1 MIQLNLFINK
11 NIVNFILLLY
21 KLMRCFMRKR
31 LLIVFSV
38 LLFLLCLSV
47 VSATDENT
55 NSSIVAQD
63 YDGNE
68 FYVDLG
74 GDDSNSG
81 QLNSP
86 FNSINKA
93 VEVSKSNDNVV
104 IHLGEGTFEGNGNV
118 MISINKAHLSQ
129 GGSITIVGAG
139 ADKTII
145 KGSSAY
151 YAFNIYADSVV
162 TLRDLSIVD
171 CKSVEGG
178 AICNSGT
185 LLVDNCIFRNNFA
198 FNTGG
203 AISSIENGDCKIYN
217 SVFINNS
224 VICNDEYENANGGAV
239 YSLKSDLLVDSC
251 RFVGNFAKGNCLNA
265 ISGGAIYVGA
275 YLNNVPSVKN
285 SNFINNYVVSTSFRT
300 NWQYAKGGS
309 IYMIN
314 CNLFNDSFINSSV
327 TGNNGVGGSY
337 YSEPKYLNSISN
349 ILRINSSVNGVL
361 ESNIYPADY
370 DGKYSNEVVVYVSVN
385 GNDENGNGSFNNP
398 YATIANAI
406 AKSVGNVYNLKVYL
420 LDGVYS
426 GAGNTNISLPSSMNI
441 QIAGIGSK
449 VIIDGSGSNWFAA
462 NERSISGF
470 KYALSNLTLINFK
483 AKSIGYKKENN
494 IGVISNYADLTI
506 DNCIFKNIIGSSI
519 SNYDLANLK
528 VISSSF
534 VDSKHLGFYGGVL
547 FNYDAN
553 ARFYKCIVNNYSST
567 DIFYSTAVNT
577 ENVYLEFF
585 NSTFKNLKS
594 FDSRCKF
601 LGASNTNVTMSYVN
615 YADNDCNFAVAYDK
629 SFMKIDNS
637 VFKNSNWLSGSV
649 NGMIWNVCN
658 SSFININSLTFSSIN
673 GYKSNFNGCL
683 FDGGNV
689 EFRGNIIT
697 VGNSSFYNNKVIIV
711 NNDNQKGNLDFN
723 YNYWIDETPKNMM
736 DTTANV
742 KLNYWIVKHLSAE
755 NLFNDSYKVVI
766 SYKLFDG
773 SNYKNYDVR
782 YVPIKP
788 VRFILITSK
797 GTNSLDSGT
806 LINDIFEF
814 INTANNDRNVVVSF
828 TDNTKLNIT
837 LYNQHK
843 VDTNIDLSQ
852 KTAKIGDIVEINV
865 NIKDNKTGLAVDS
878 GIVEIYLNNKLI
890 SSNNVTGV
898 AISKSITVDESKS
911 FYNISVIYKGNNKY
925 SNSSNSIILRIS
937 SLPLET
943 LIISKDLTK
952 YYKNGTHF
960 DIILK
965 DVLGNVLVNKE
976 VKITINGVTYKKITD
991 TNGKARLSINLLPG
1005 VYNITTSF
1013 EDDGNYVKSLN
1024 TNKIVVLSKI
1034 ITKFVDN
1041 NKFIVKLVNDD
1052 GTPKTNAS
1060 LAIIANGVQ
1069 YNRITN
1075 SSGEARLNVRLN
1087 PSNYIFTVTD
1097 GLEVVSSPVHVLSTI
1112 RTSDIS
1118 MFYKDGTRFAAKLYD
1133 ANGKIVSNKE
1143 VAITVNG
1150 VTYNKLT
1157 DSKGVAYLNINLNP
1171 GVYSIST
1178 SYEGKTVYNTI
1189 LISAMPVTI
1198 VSSSIHIQQGTFYK
1212 VKFSDALSNPIIG
1225 QKVGIFVNGVMYY
1238 RETDDLGF
1246 ASLKINLNPGH
1257 YMITSGLLSNI

>member
-1 MIQLNLFINK
+1 
-11 NIVNFILLLY
+11 
-21 KLMRCFMRKR
+21 MRKKF
-31 LLIVFSV
+31 LTVFFI

-93 VEVSKSNDNVV
+93 VEVSNPRDNVV

-337 YSEPKYLNSISN
+337 YSEPKYLNNISN

-385 GNDENGNGSFNNP
+385 GNDEKGNGSFNNP

-406 AKSVGNVYNLKVYL
+406 AKSAGNVYNLKVYL
-420 LDGVYS
+420 LDGIYS

-441 QIAGIGSK
+441 QIAAIGSK

-470 KYALSNLTLINFK
+470 KYVLSNLNLINFK
-483 AKSIGYKKENN
+483 AKSTGYKKENN

-506 DNCIFKNIIGSSI
+506 DNCIFKNIAGSSI

-528 VISSSF
+528 VINSSF

-553 ARFYKCIVNNYSST
+553 ARFYNCIVNNYSST

-601 LGASNTNVTMSYVN
+601 LGASNTNVTMSHIN
-615 YADNDCNFAVAYDK
+615 YIDNDCNFAVAYDK
-629 SFMKIDNS
+629 SSVKIDNS

-649 NGMIWNVCN
+649 NGMIWDVYN
-658 SSFININSLTFSSIN
+658 SSFININSLTFNSIN
-673 GYKSNFNGCL
+673 DYKSNFNGCL

-689 EFRGNIIT
+689 EFRGNTIT
-697 VGNSSFYNNKVIIV
+697 VGNSSFYNNRITIQSD
-711 NNDNQKGNLDFN
+711 NNNGDLDFN
-723 YNYWIDETPKNMM
+723 YNYWNNNNPKNMI
-736 DTTANV
+736 DTTANI
-742 KLNYWIVKHLSAE
+742 KLNYLIVKHLSAE

-788 VRFILITSK
+788 VRFTLITSK
-797 GTNSLDSGT
+797 GSNSLNSGT

-814 INTANNDRNVVVSF
+814 INTANDDRNVVVSF

-865 NIKDNKTGLAVDS
+865 NIKDNKTGLAVDF

-890 SSNNVTGV
+890 SSNNVTGL

-925 SNSSNSIILRIS
+925 ANSSNSAILRIS
-937 SLPLET
+937 SIPLET
-943 LIISKDLTK
+943 VIISKDLTK
-952 YYKNGTHF
+952 YYKNGSQF
-960 DIILK
+960 DVVLK
-965 DVLGNVLVNKE
+965 DVLGNVLVGKI
-976 VKITINGVTYKKITD
+976 VKITINGVTYNKITND
-991 TNGKARLSINLLPG
+991 KGEARLSINLFPG
-1005 VYNITTSF
+1005 VYNITVLF
-1013 EDDGNYVKSLN
+1013 EDDDNYVKSLN

-1075 SSGEARLNVRLN
+1075 GSGEARLNVRLN
-1087 PSNYIFTVTD
+1087 PNNYIFAVTD
-1097 GLEVVSSPVHVLSTI
+1097 GQEVVSSSVNVLSTI
-1112 RTSDIS
+1112 ETSDIS
-1118 MFYKDGTRFAAKLYD
+1118 MFYKDGTKYSVKLCD
-1133 ANGKIVSNKE
+1133 LDGNIMPNKN
-1143 VAITVNG
+1143 VAITING
-1150 VTYNKLT
+1150 VTYNKVT
-1157 DSKGVAYLNINLNP
+1157 DSNGVAYLNINLNP
-1171 GVYSIST
+1171 GTYSVWATYGDKTVCNTVSISPMVV
-1178 SYEGKTVYNTI
+1178 S
-1189 LISAMPVTI
+1189 M
-1198 VSSSIHIQQGTFYK
+1198 VSSSVNIQQGTFYK
-1212 VKFSDALSNPIIG
+1212 VKFSDALSNPIVG
-1225 QKVGIFVNGVMYY
+1225 QEVGILINGIMYH
-1238 RETDDLGF
+1238 RVTDELGV
-1246 ASLKINLNPGH
+1246 ASIKINLNPGH
-1257 YMITSGLLSNI
+1257 YMITSGLLSNAYEAKTINNVITVSGDYL

>member
-1 MIQLNLFINK
+1 
-11 NIVNFILLLY
+11 
-21 KLMRCFMRKR
+21 MRKKF
-31 LLIVFSV
+31 LTVFFI

-93 VEVSKSNDNVV
+93 VEVSNPRDNVV

-198 FNTGG
+198 FNAGG

-224 VICNDEYENANGGAV
+224 VTCNDEYGNANGGAV

-285 SNFINNYVVSTSFRT
+285 SNFINNYVVSTNFGT

-406 AKSVGNVYNLKVYL
+406 AKSAGNVYNLKVYL
-420 LDGVYS
+420 LDGIYS

-470 KYALSNLTLINFK
+470 KYVLSNLTLINFK
-483 AKSIGYKKENN
+483 AKSTGYKKENN

-506 DNCIFKNIIGSSI
+506 DNCIFKNIAGSSI

-553 ARFYKCIVNNYSST
+553 ARFYNCIVNNYSST

-601 LGASNTNVTMSYVN
+601 LGASNTNVTMSHIN
-615 YADNDCNFAVAYDK
+615 YIDNDCNFAVAYDK
-629 SFMKIDNS
+629 SFVKIDNS

-649 NGMIWNVCN
+649 NGMIWNVYN

-673 GYKSNFNGCL
+673 DYKSNFNGCL

-689 EFRGNIIT
+689 EFRGNTIT

-723 YNYWIDETPKNMM
+723 YNYWNNNNPKNMI

-782 YVPIKP
+782 YVPVKP
-788 VRFILITSK
+788 VRFTLITSK

-814 INTANNDRNVVVSF
+814 INTANDDRNVVVSF

-865 NIKDNKTGLAVDS
+865 NIKDNKTGLAVDF

-890 SSNNVTGV
+890 SSNNVTGL

-925 SNSSNSIILRIS
+925 ADSSNSAILRIS
-937 SLPLET
+937 SIPLET
-943 LIISKDLTK
+943 VIISKDLTK
-952 YYKNGTHF
+952 YYKNGSQF
-960 DIILK
+960 DVVLK
-965 DVLGNVLVNKE
+965 DVLGNVLVGKI
-976 VKITINGVTYKKITD
+976 VKITINGVTYNKITND
-991 TNGKARLSINLLPG
+991 KGEARLSINLFPG
-1005 VYNITTSF
+1005 VYNITVLF
-1013 EDDGNYVKSLN
+1013 EDDDNYVKSLN

-1075 SSGEARLNVRLN
+1075 GSGEARLNVRLN
-1087 PSNYIFTVTD
+1087 PNNYIFAVTD
-1097 GLEVVSSPVHVLSTI
+1097 GQEVVSSSVNVLSTI
-1112 RTSDIS
+1112 ETSDIS
-1118 MFYKDGTRFAAKLYD
+1118 MFYKDGTKYSVKLCD
-1133 ANGKIVSNKE
+1133 LDGNIMPNKN
-1143 VAITVNG
+1143 VAITING
-1150 VTYNKLT
+1150 VTYNKVT
-1157 DSKGVAYLNINLNP
+1157 DSNGVAYLNINLNP
-1171 GVYSIST
+1171 GTYSVWATYGDKTVCNTVSISPMVV
-1178 SYEGKTVYNTI
+1178 S
-1189 LISAMPVTI
+1189 M
-1198 VSSSIHIQQGTFYK
+1198 VSSSVNIQQGTFYK
-1212 VKFSDALSNPIIG
+1212 VKFSDALSNPIVG
-1225 QKVGIFVNGVMYY
+1225 QEVGILINGIMYH
-1238 RETDDLGF
+1238 RVTDELGV
-1246 ASLKINLNPGH
+1246 ASIKINLNPGS
-1257 YMITSGLLSNI
+1257 YMVMSGLLSNAYEAKTINNVITVSGDYL

>member
-1 MIQLNLFINK
+1 
-11 NIVNFILLLY
+11 
-21 KLMRCFMRKR
+21 MRKR

-93 VEVSKSNDNVV
+93 VEVSNPRDNVV

-224 VICNDEYENANGGAV
+224 VTCNDEYENANGGAV

-285 SNFINNYVVSTSFRT
+285 SNFINNYVVSTNFRT
-300 NWQYAKGGS
+300 NWEYAKGGS

-406 AKSVGNVYNLKVYL
+406 AKSAGNVYNLKVYL
-420 LDGVYS
+420 LDGIYS

-441 QIAGIGSK
+441 QIAAIGSK

-528 VISSSF
+528 VINSSF

-553 ARFYKCIVNNYSST
+553 ARFYNCIVNNYSST

-673 GYKSNFNGCL
+673 DYKSNFNGCL

-689 EFRGNIIT
+689 EFRGNTIT

-723 YNYWIDETPKNMM
+723 YNYWIDETPKNMI

-782 YVPIKP
+782 YVPVKP
-788 VRFILITSK
+788 VRFTLITSK

-814 INTANNDRNVVVSF
+814 INTANDDRNVVVSF

-865 NIKDNKTGLAVDS
+865 NIKDNKTGLAVDF

-925 SNSSNSIILRIS
+925 ADSSNSVILRIS
-937 SLPLET
+937 SIPLET
-943 LIISKDLTK
+943 VIISKDLTK

-976 VKITINGVTYKKITD
+976 VKITINGVTYNKITND
-991 TNGKARLSINLLPG
+991 KGEARLSINLFPG
-1005 VYNITTSF
+1005 VYNITVLF
-1013 EDDGNYVKSLN
+1013 EDDDNYVKSLN

-1075 SSGEARLNVRLN
+1075 GSGEARLNVRLN
-1087 PSNYIFTVTD
+1087 PNNYIFAVTD
-1097 GLEVVSSPVHVLSTI
+1097 GQEVVSSSVNVLSTI
-1112 RTSDIS
+1112 ETSDIS
-1118 MFYKDGTRFAAKLYD
+1118 MFYKDGTKYSVKLCD
-1133 ANGKIVSNKE
+1133 LDGNIMPNKN
-1143 VAITVNG
+1143 VAITING
-1150 VTYNKLT
+1150 VTYNKVT
-1157 DSKGVAYLNINLNP
+1157 DSNGVAYLNINLNP
-1171 GVYSIST
+1171 GTYSVWATYGDKTVCNTVSISPMVV
-1178 SYEGKTVYNTI
+1178 S
-1189 LISAMPVTI
+1189 M
-1198 VSSSIHIQQGTFYK
+1198 VSSSVNIQQGTFYK
-1212 VKFSDALSNPIIG
+1212 VKFSDALSNPIVG
-1225 QKVGIFVNGVMYY
+1225 QEVGILINGIMYH
-1238 RETDDLGF
+1238 RVTDELGV
-1246 ASLKINLNPGH
+1246 ASIKINLNPGS
-1257 YMITSGLLSNI
+1257 YMVMSGLLSNAYEAKTINNVITVSGDYL

>member
-1 MIQLNLFINK
+1 MMKKFLTVFFI
-11 NIVNFILLLY
+11 
-21 KLMRCFMRKR
+21 
-31 LLIVFSV
+31 

-93 VEVSKSNDNVV
+93 VEVSNPRDNVV

-198 FNTGG
+198 FNAGG

-224 VICNDEYENANGGAV
+224 VTCNDESGNANGGAV

-285 SNFINNYVVSTSFRT
+285 SNFINNYVVSTNFRT

-406 AKSVGNVYNLKVYL
+406 AKSAGNVYNLKVYL
-420 LDGVYS
+420 LDGIYS

-483 AKSIGYKKENN
+483 AKSTGYKKENN

-506 DNCIFKNIIGSSI
+506 DNCIFKNIAGSSI

-534 VDSKHLGFYGGVL
+534 VDSKHSWFYGGVL

-553 ARFYKCIVNNYSST
+553 AKFYNCIVNNYSST

-601 LGASNTNVTMSYVN
+601 LGASNTNVTMSHIN
-615 YADNDCNFAVAYDK
+615 YIDNDCNFAVAYDK
-629 SFMKIDNS
+629 SSVKIDNS

-649 NGMIWNVCN
+649 NGMIWNVYN

-673 GYKSNFNGCL
+673 DYKSNFNGCL

-689 EFRGNIIT
+689 EFRGNTIT

-723 YNYWIDETPKNMM
+723 YNYWIDETPKNMI

-782 YVPIKP
+782 YVPVKP
-788 VRFILITSK
+788 VRFTLITSK

-814 INTANNDRNVVVSF
+814 INTANDDRNVVVSF

-865 NIKDNKTGLAVDS
+865 NIKDNKTGLAVDF

-890 SSNNVTGV
+890 SSNNVTGL

-925 SNSSNSIILRIS
+925 ADSSNSAILRIS
-937 SLPLET
+937 SIPLET
-943 LIISKDLTK
+943 VIISKDLTK
-952 YYKNGTHF
+952 YYKNGSQF
-960 DIILK
+960 DVVLK
-965 DVLGNVLVNKE
+965 DVLGNVLVGKI
-976 VKITINGVTYKKITD
+976 VKITINGVTYNKITND
-991 TNGKARLSINLLPG
+991 KGEARLSINLFPG
-1005 VYNITTSF
+1005 VYNITVLF
-1013 EDDGNYVKSLN
+1013 EDDDNYVKSLN

-1075 SSGEARLNVRLN
+1075 GSGEARLNVRLN
-1087 PSNYIFTVTD
+1087 PNNYIFAVTD
-1097 GLEVVSSPVHVLSTI
+1097 GQEVVSSSVNVLSTI
-1112 RTSDIS
+1112 ETSDIS
-1118 MFYKDGTRFAAKLYD
+1118 MFYKDGTKYSVKLCD
-1133 ANGKIVSNKE
+1133 LDGNIMPNKN
-1143 VAITVNG
+1143 VAITING
-1150 VTYNKLT
+1150 VTYNKVT
-1157 DSKGVAYLNINLNP
+1157 DSNGVAYLNINLNP
-1171 GVYSIST
+1171 GTYSVWATYGDKTVCNTVSISPMVV
-1178 SYEGKTVYNTI
+1178 S
-1189 LISAMPVTI
+1189 M
-1198 VSSSIHIQQGTFYK
+1198 VSSSVNIQQGTFYK
-1212 VKFSDALSNPIIG
+1212 VKFSDALSNPIVG
-1225 QKVGIFVNGVMYY
+1225 QEVGILINGIMYH
-1238 RETDDLGF
+1238 RVTDELGV
-1246 ASLKINLNPGH
+1246 ASIKINLNPGS
-1257 YMITSGLLSNI
+1257 YMVMSGLLSNAYEAKTINNVITVSGDYL

>member
-1 MIQLNLFINK
+1 
-11 NIVNFILLLY
+11 
-21 KLMRCFMRKR
+21 MRKKF
-31 LLIVFSV
+31 LTVFFI

-55 NSSIVAQD
+55 NSSIVVQD

-93 VEVSKSNDNVV
+93 VEVSDPRDNVV
-104 IHLGEGTFEGNGNV
+104 IYLGEGTFEGNGNV

-185 LLVDNCIFRNNFA
+185 LLVDKCIFRNNFA
-198 FNTGG
+198 FNAGG

-224 VICNDEYENANGGAV
+224 VTCNDEYGNANGGAV

-300 NWQYAKGGS
+300 NWEYAKGGS

-406 AKSVGNVYNLKVYL
+406 AKSAGNVYNLKVYL

-470 KYALSNLTLINFK
+470 KYVLSNLNLINFK
-483 AKSIGYKKENN
+483 AKSTGYKKENN

-506 DNCIFKNIIGSSI
+506 DNCIFKNIAGSSI

-553 ARFYKCIVNNYSST
+553 ARFYNCIVNNYSST

-629 SFMKIDNS
+629 SSVKIDNS

-649 NGMIWNVCN
+649 NGMIWDVCN

-673 GYKSNFNGCL
+673 DYKSNFNGCL

-689 EFRGNIIT
+689 EFRGNTIT
-697 VGNSSFYNNKVIIV
+697 VGNSSFYNNRITIQSD
-711 NNDNQKGNLDFN
+711 NNNGDLDFD
-723 YNYWIDETPKNMM
+723 YNYWNNNNPKNMI

-782 YVPIKP
+782 YVPVKP

-797 GTNSLDSGT
+797 GSNSLDSGT

-814 INTANNDRNVVVSF
+814 INTANDDRNVVVSF

-865 NIKDNKTGLAVDS
+865 NIKDNKTGLAVDF

-890 SSNNVTGV
+890 SSNNVTGL

-925 SNSSNSIILRIS
+925 ADSSNSAILRIS
-937 SLPLET
+937 SIPLET
-943 LIISKDLTK
+943 VIISKDLTK
-952 YYKNGTHF
+952 YYKNGSQF
-960 DIILK
+960 DVVLK
-965 DVLGNVLVNKE
+965 DVLGNVLVGKI
-976 VKITINGVTYKKITD
+976 VKITINGVTYNKITND
-991 TNGKARLSINLLPG
+991 KGEARLSINLFPG
-1005 VYNITTSF
+1005 VYNITVLF
-1013 EDDGNYVKSLN
+1013 EDDDNYVKSLN

-1075 SSGEARLNVRLN
+1075 GSGEARLNVRLN
-1087 PSNYIFTVTD
+1087 PNNYIFAVTD
-1097 GLEVVSSPVHVLSTI
+1097 GQEVVSSSVNVLSTI
-1112 RTSDIS
+1112 ETSDIS
-1118 MFYKDGTRFAAKLYD
+1118 MFYKDGTKYSVKLCD
-1133 ANGKIVSNKE
+1133 LDGNIMPNKN
-1143 VAITVNG
+1143 VAITING
-1150 VTYNKLT
+1150 VTYNKVT
-1157 DSKGVAYLNINLNP
+1157 DSNGVAYLNINLNP
-1171 GVYSIST
+1171 GTYSVWATYGDKTVCNTVSISPMVV
-1178 SYEGKTVYNTI
+1178 S
-1189 LISAMPVTI
+1189 M
-1198 VSSSIHIQQGTFYK
+1198 VSSSVNIQQGTFYK
-1212 VKFSDALSNPIIG
+1212 VKFSDALSNPIVG
-1225 QKVGIFVNGVMYY
+1225 QEVGILINGIMYH
-1238 RETDDLGF
+1238 RVTDELGV
-1246 ASLKINLNPGH
+1246 ASIKINLNPGS
-1257 YMITSGLLSNI
+1257 YMVMSGLLSNAYEAKTINNVITVSGDYL

>member
-1 MIQLNLFINK
+1 
-11 NIVNFILLLY
+11 
-21 KLMRCFMRKR
+21 MRKKF
-31 LLIVFSV
+31 LTVFFI

-93 VEVSKSNDNVV
+93 VEVSNPRDNVV

-224 VICNDEYENANGGAV
+224 VTCNDEYENANGGAV

-300 NWQYAKGGS
+300 NWEYAKGGS

-406 AKSVGNVYNLKVYL
+406 AKSAGNVYNLKVYL
-420 LDGVYS
+420 LDGIYS

-441 QIAGIGSK
+441 QIAAIGSK

-462 NERSISGF
+462 NERSISEF
-470 KYALSNLTLINFK
+470 KYVLSNLTLINFK
-483 AKSIGYKKENN
+483 AKSTGYKKENN

-506 DNCIFKNIIGSSI
+506 DNCIFKNIAGSSI

-553 ARFYKCIVNNYSST
+553 ARFYNCIVNNYSST

-601 LGASNTNVTMSYVN
+601 LGASNTNVTMSHIN
-615 YADNDCNFAVAYDK
+615 YIDNDCNFAVAYDK
-629 SFMKIDNS
+629 SSVKIDNS

-649 NGMIWNVCN
+649 NGMIWNVYN

-673 GYKSNFNGCL
+673 DYKSNFNGCL

-689 EFRGNIIT
+689 EFRGNTIT

-723 YNYWIDETPKNMM
+723 YNYWNNNNPKNMI

-782 YVPIKP
+782 YVPVKP

-797 GTNSLDSGT
+797 GSNSLDSGT

-814 INTANNDRNVVVSF
+814 INTANDDRNVVVSF

-865 NIKDNKTGLAVDS
+865 NIKDNKTGLAVDF

-890 SSNNVTGV
+890 SSNNVTGL

-925 SNSSNSIILRIS
+925 ADSSNSAILRIS
-937 SLPLET
+937 SIPLET
-943 LIISKDLTK
+943 VIISKDLTK
-952 YYKNGTHF
+952 YYKNGSQF
-960 DIILK
+960 DVVLK
-965 DVLGNVLVNKE
+965 DVLGNVLVGKI
-976 VKITINGVTYKKITD
+976 VKITINGVTYNKITND
-991 TNGKARLSINLLPG
+991 KGEARLSINLFPG
-1005 VYNITTSF
+1005 VYNITVLF
-1013 EDDGNYVKSLN
+1013 EDDDNYVKSLN

-1075 SSGEARLNVRLN
+1075 GSGEARLNVRLN
-1087 PSNYIFTVTD
+1087 PNNYIFAVTD
-1097 GLEVVSSPVHVLSTI
+1097 GQEVVSSSVNVLSTI
-1112 RTSDIS
+1112 ETSDIS
-1118 MFYKDGTRFAAKLYD
+1118 MFYKDGTKYSVKLCD
-1133 ANGKIVSNKE
+1133 LDGNIMPNKN
-1143 VAITVNG
+1143 VAITING
-1150 VTYNKLT
+1150 VTYNKVT
-1157 DSKGVAYLNINLNP
+1157 DSNGVAYLNINLNP
-1171 GVYSIST
+1171 GTYSVWATYGDKTVCNTVSISPMVV
-1178 SYEGKTVYNTI
+1178 S
-1189 LISAMPVTI
+1189 M
-1198 VSSSIHIQQGTFYK
+1198 VSSSVNIQQGTFYK
-1212 VKFSDALSNPIIG
+1212 VKFSDALSNPIVG
-1225 QKVGIFVNGVMYY
+1225 QEVGILINGIMYH
-1238 RETDDLGF
+1238 RVTDELGV
-1246 ASLKINLNPGH
+1246 ASIKINLNPGS
-1257 YMITSGLLSNI
+1257 YMVMSGLLSNAYEAKTINNVITVSGDYL

>member
-1 MIQLNLFINK
+1 
-11 NIVNFILLLY
+11 
-21 KLMRCFMRKR
+21 MRKKF
-31 LLIVFSV
+31 LTVFFI

-93 VEVSKSNDNVV
+93 VEVSNPRDNVV

-224 VICNDEYENANGGAV
+224 VTCNDEYGNANGGAV

-265 ISGGAIYVGA
+265 ISGGAIYVGT

-285 SNFINNYVVSTSFRT
+285 SNFINNYVVSTNFRT
-300 NWQYAKGGS
+300 NWEYAKGGS

-406 AKSVGNVYNLKVYL
+406 AKSAGNVYNLKVYL

-470 KYALSNLTLINFK
+470 KYVLSNLNLINFK
-483 AKSIGYKKENN
+483 AKSTGYKKENN

-506 DNCIFKNIIGSSI
+506 DNCIFKNIAGSSI

-534 VDSKHLGFYGGVL
+534 VDSTHLGFYGGVL

-553 ARFYKCIVNNYSST
+553 ARFYNCIVNNYSST

-601 LGASNTNVTMSYVN
+601 LGASNTNVTMSHIN
-615 YADNDCNFAVAYDK
+615 YIDNDCNFAVAYDK
-629 SFMKIDNS
+629 SSVKIDNS

-649 NGMIWNVCN
+649 NGMIWDVCN

-673 GYKSNFNGCL
+673 DYKSNFNGCL

-689 EFRGNIIT
+689 EFRGNTIT

-723 YNYWIDETPKNMM
+723 YNYWNNNNPKNMI

-782 YVPIKP
+782 YVPVKP
-788 VRFILITSK
+788 VRFTLITSK

-814 INTANNDRNVVVSF
+814 INTANDDRNVVVSF

-865 NIKDNKTGLAVDS
+865 NIKDNKTGLAVDF

-890 SSNNVTGV
+890 SSNNVTGL

-925 SNSSNSIILRIS
+925 ANSSNSAILRIS
-937 SLPLET
+937 SIPLET
-943 LIISKDLTK
+943 VIISKDLTK
-952 YYKNGTHF
+952 YYKNGSQF
-960 DIILK
+960 DVVLK
-965 DVLGNVLVNKE
+965 DVLGNVLVGKI
-976 VKITINGVTYKKITD
+976 VKITINGVTYNKITND
-991 TNGKARLSINLLPG
+991 KGEARLSINLFPG
-1005 VYNITTSF
+1005 VYNITVLF
-1013 EDDGNYVKSLN
+1013 EDDDNYVKSLN

-1075 SSGEARLNVRLN
+1075 GSGEARLNVRLN
-1087 PSNYIFTVTD
+1087 PNNYIFAVTD
-1097 GLEVVSSPVHVLSTI
+1097 GQEVVSSSVNVLSTI
-1112 RTSDIS
+1112 ETSDIS
-1118 MFYKDGTRFAAKLYD
+1118 MFYKDGTKYSVKLCD
-1133 ANGKIVSNKE
+1133 LDGNIMPNKN
-1143 VAITVNG
+1143 VAITING
-1150 VTYNKLT
+1150 VTYNKVT
-1157 DSKGVAYLNINLNP
+1157 DSNGVAYLNINLNP
-1171 GVYSIST
+1171 GTYSVWATYGDKTVCNTVSISPMVV
-1178 SYEGKTVYNTI
+1178 S
-1189 LISAMPVTI
+1189 M
-1198 VSSSIHIQQGTFYK
+1198 VSSSVNIQQGTFYK
-1212 VKFSDALSNPIIG
+1212 VKFSDALSNPIVG
-1225 QKVGIFVNGVMYY
+1225 QEVGILINGIMYH
-1238 RETDDLGF
+1238 RVTDELGV
-1246 ASLKINLNPGH
+1246 ASIKINLNPGS
-1257 YMITSGLLSNI
+1257 YMVMSGLLSNAYEAKTINNVITVSGDYL

>member
-1 MIQLNLFINK
+1 
-11 NIVNFILLLY
+11 
-21 KLMRCFMRKR
+21 MRKKF
-31 LLIVFSV
+31 LTVFFI

-93 VEVSKSNDNVV
+93 VEVSNSRDNVV
-104 IHLGEGTFEGNGNV
+104 IYLGEGIFEGNGNV

-185 LLVDNCIFRNNFA
+185 LLVDKCIFRNNFA
-198 FNTGG
+198 FNAGG

-224 VICNDEYENANGGAV
+224 VTCNDEYGNANGGAV

-300 NWQYAKGGS
+300 NWEYAKGGS

-406 AKSVGNVYNLKVYL
+406 AKSAGNVYNLKVYL

-470 KYALSNLTLINFK
+470 KYVLSNLNLINFK
-483 AKSIGYKKENN
+483 AKSTGYKKENN

-506 DNCIFKNIIGSSI
+506 DNCIFKNIAGSSI

-553 ARFYKCIVNNYSST
+553 ARFYNCIVNNYSST

-629 SFMKIDNS
+629 SFVKIDNS

-649 NGMIWNVCN
+649 NGMIWDVCN

-673 GYKSNFNGCL
+673 DYKSNFNGCL

-689 EFRGNIIT
+689 EFRGNTIT

-723 YNYWIDETPKNMM
+723 YNYWNNNNPKNMI

-782 YVPIKP
+782 YVPVKP

-797 GTNSLDSGT
+797 GSNSLDSGT

-814 INTANNDRNVVVSF
+814 INTANDDRNVVVSF

-865 NIKDNKTGLAVDS
+865 NIKDNKTGLAVDF

-890 SSNNVTGV
+890 SSNNVTGL

-925 SNSSNSIILRIS
+925 ADSSNSAILRIS
-937 SLPLET
+937 SIPLET
-943 LIISKDLTK
+943 VIISKDLTK
-952 YYKNGTHF
+952 YYKNGSQF
-960 DIILK
+960 DVVLK
-965 DVLGNVLVNKE
+965 DVLGNVLVGKI
-976 VKITINGVTYKKITD
+976 VKITINGVTYNKITND
-991 TNGKARLSINLLPG
+991 KGEARLSINLFPG
-1005 VYNITTSF
+1005 VYNITVLF
-1013 EDDGNYVKSLN
+1013 EDDDNYVKSLN

-1075 SSGEARLNVRLN
+1075 GSGEARLNVRLN
-1087 PSNYIFTVTD
+1087 PNNYIFAVTD
-1097 GLEVVSSPVHVLSTI
+1097 GQEVVSSSVNVLSTI
-1112 RTSDIS
+1112 ETSDIS
-1118 MFYKDGTRFAAKLYD
+1118 MFYKDGTKYSVKLCD
-1133 ANGKIVSNKE
+1133 LDGNIMPNKN
-1143 VAITVNG
+1143 VAITING
-1150 VTYNKLT
+1150 VTYNKVT
-1157 DSKGVAYLNINLNP
+1157 DSNGVAYLNINLNP
-1171 GVYSIST
+1171 GTYSVWATYGDKTVCNTVSISPMVV
-1178 SYEGKTVYNTI
+1178 S
-1189 LISAMPVTI
+1189 M
-1198 VSSSIHIQQGTFYK
+1198 VSSSVNIQQGTFYK
-1212 VKFSDALSNPIIG
+1212 VKFSDALSNPIVG
-1225 QKVGIFVNGVMYY
+1225 QEVGILINGIMYH
-1238 RETDDLGF
+1238 RVTDELGV
-1246 ASLKINLNPGH
+1246 ASIKINLNPGS
-1257 YMITSGLLSNI
+1257 YMVMSGLLSNAYEAKTINNVITVSGDYL

>member
-1 MIQLNLFINK
+1 
-11 NIVNFILLLY
+11 
-21 KLMRCFMRKR
+21 MRKKF
-31 LLIVFSV
+31 LTVFFI

-55 NSSIVAQD
+55 NSSIVVQD

-93 VEVSKSNDNVV
+93 VEVSDPRDNVV

-198 FNTGG
+198 FNAGG

-224 VICNDEYENANGGAV
+224 VTCNDEYGNANGGAV

-300 NWQYAKGGS
+300 NWEYAKGGS

-406 AKSVGNVYNLKVYL
+406 AKSAGNVYNLKVYL

-470 KYALSNLTLINFK
+470 KYVLSNLTLINFK
-483 AKSIGYKKENN
+483 AKSTGYKKENN

-553 ARFYKCIVNNYSST
+553 ARFYNCIVNNYSST

-629 SFMKIDNS
+629 SFVKIDNS

-649 NGMIWNVCN
+649 NGMIWDVCN

-673 GYKSNFNGCL
+673 DYKSNFNGCL

-689 EFRGNIIT
+689 EFRGNTIT

-723 YNYWIDETPKNMM
+723 YNYWNNNNPKNMI

-773 SNYKNYDVR
+773 SDYKDYDVR
-782 YVPIKP
+782 YVPVKP

-797 GTNSLDSGT
+797 GSNSLDSGI

-814 INTANNDRNVVVSF
+814 INTANDDRNVVVSF

-865 NIKDNKTGLAVDS
+865 NIKDNKTGLAVDF

-890 SSNNVTGV
+890 SSNNVTGL

-925 SNSSNSIILRIS
+925 ADSSNSAILRIS
-937 SLPLET
+937 SIPLET
-943 LIISKDLTK
+943 VIISKDLTK
-952 YYKNGTHF
+952 YYKNGSQF
-960 DIILK
+960 DVVLK
-965 DVLGNVLVNKE
+965 DVLGNVLVGKI
-976 VKITINGVTYKKITD
+976 VKITINGVTYNKITND
-991 TNGKARLSINLLPG
+991 KGEARLSINLFPG
-1005 VYNITTSF
+1005 VYNITVLF
-1013 EDDGNYVKSLN
+1013 EDDDNYVKSLN

-1075 SSGEARLNVRLN
+1075 GSGEARLNVRLN
-1087 PSNYIFTVTD
+1087 PNNYIFAVTD
-1097 GLEVVSSPVHVLSTI
+1097 GQEVVSSSVNVLSTI
-1112 RTSDIS
+1112 ETSDIS
-1118 MFYKDGTRFAAKLYD
+1118 MFYKDGTKYSVKLCD
-1133 ANGKIVSNKE
+1133 LDGNIMPNKN
-1143 VAITVNG
+1143 VAITING
-1150 VTYNKLT
+1150 VTYNKVT
-1157 DSKGVAYLNINLNP
+1157 DSNGVAYLNINLNP
-1171 GVYSIST
+1171 GTYSVWATYGDKTVCNTVSISPMVV
-1178 SYEGKTVYNTI
+1178 S
-1189 LISAMPVTI
+1189 M
-1198 VSSSIHIQQGTFYK
+1198 VSSSVNIQQGTFYK
-1212 VKFSDALSNPIIG
+1212 VKFSDALSNPIVG
-1225 QKVGIFVNGVMYY
+1225 QEVGILINGIMYH
-1238 RETDDLGF
+1238 RVTDELGV
-1246 ASLKINLNPGH
+1246 ASIKINLNPGS
-1257 YMITSGLLSNI
+1257 YMVMSGLLSNAYEAKTINNVITVSGDYL

>member
-1 MIQLNLFINK
+1 
-11 NIVNFILLLY
+11 
-21 KLMRCFMRKR
+21 MRKKF
-31 LLIVFSV
+31 LTVFFI

-93 VEVSKSNDNVV
+93 VEVSNPRDNVV

-198 FNTGG
+198 FNAGG

-224 VICNDEYENANGGAV
+224 VTCNDEYGNANGGAV

-300 NWQYAKGGS
+300 NWGYAKGGS

-385 GNDENGNGSFNNP
+385 GNDEKGNGSFNNP

-406 AKSVGNVYNLKVYL
+406 AKSAGNVYNLKVYL

-470 KYALSNLTLINFK
+470 KYVLSNLTLINFK
-483 AKSIGYKKENN
+483 AKSTGYKKENN

-506 DNCIFKNIIGSSI
+506 DNCIFKNIAGSSI

-553 ARFYKCIVNNYSST
+553 ARFYNCIVNNYSST

-629 SFMKIDNS
+629 SFVKIDNS

-649 NGMIWNVCN
+649 NGMIWDVCN

-673 GYKSNFNGCL
+673 DYKSNFNGCL

-689 EFRGNIIT
+689 EFRGNTIT

-723 YNYWIDETPKNMM
+723 YNYWNNNNPKNMI

-782 YVPIKP
+782 YVPVKP

-797 GTNSLDSGT
+797 GSNSLDSGT

-814 INTANNDRNVVVSF
+814 INTANDDRNVVVSF

-865 NIKDNKTGLAVDS
+865 NIKDNKTGLAVDF

-890 SSNNVTGV
+890 SSNNVTGL

-925 SNSSNSIILRIS
+925 ADSSNSAILRIS
-937 SLPLET
+937 SIPLET
-943 LIISKDLTK
+943 VIISKDLTK
-952 YYKNGTHF
+952 YYKNGSQF
-960 DIILK
+960 DVVLK
-965 DVLGNVLVNKE
+965 DVLGNVLVGKI
-976 VKITINGVTYKKITD
+976 VKITINGVTYNKITND
-991 TNGKARLSINLLPG
+991 KGEARLSINLFPG
-1005 VYNITTSF
+1005 VYNITVLF
-1013 EDDGNYVKSLN
+1013 EDDDNYVKSLN

-1075 SSGEARLNVRLN
+1075 GSGEARLNVRLN
-1087 PSNYIFTVTD
+1087 PNNYIFAVTD
-1097 GLEVVSSPVHVLSTI
+1097 GQEVVSSSVNVLSTI
-1112 RTSDIS
+1112 ETSDIS
-1118 MFYKDGTRFAAKLYD
+1118 MFYKDGTKYSVKLCD
-1133 ANGKIVSNKE
+1133 LDGNIMPNKN
-1143 VAITVNG
+1143 VAITING
-1150 VTYNKLT
+1150 VTYNKVT
-1157 DSKGVAYLNINLNP
+1157 DSNGVAYLNINLNP
-1171 GVYSIST
+1171 GTYSVWATYGDKTVCNTVSISPMVV
-1178 SYEGKTVYNTI
+1178 S
-1189 LISAMPVTI
+1189 M
-1198 VSSSIHIQQGTFYK
+1198 VSSSVNIQQGTFYK
-1212 VKFSDALSNPIIG
+1212 VKFSDALSNPIVG
-1225 QKVGIFVNGVMYY
+1225 QEVGILINGIMYH
-1238 RETDDLGF
+1238 RVTDELGV
-1246 ASLKINLNPGH
+1246 ASIKINLNPGS
-1257 YMITSGLLSNI
+1257 YMVMSGLLSNAYEAKTINNVITVSGDYL

>member
-1 MIQLNLFINK
+1 
-11 NIVNFILLLY
+11 
-21 KLMRCFMRKR
+21 MRKKF
-31 LLIVFSV
+31 LTVFFI

-93 VEVSKSNDNVV
+93 VEVSNPRDNVV

-198 FNTGG
+198 FNAGG

-224 VICNDEYENANGGAV
+224 VTCNDEYGNANGGAV

-300 NWQYAKGGS
+300 NWEYAKGGS

-406 AKSVGNVYNLKVYL
+406 AKSAGNVYNLKVYL

-470 KYALSNLTLINFK
+470 KYVLSNLTLINFK
-483 AKSIGYKKENN
+483 AKSTGYKKENN

-506 DNCIFKNIIGSSI
+506 DNCIFKNIAGSSI

-553 ARFYKCIVNNYSST
+553 ARFYNCIVNNYSST

-629 SFMKIDNS
+629 SSVKIDNS

-649 NGMIWNVCN
+649 NGMIWDVCN

-673 GYKSNFNGCL
+673 DYKSNFNGCL

-689 EFRGNIIT
+689 EFRGNTIT

-723 YNYWIDETPKNMM
+723 YNYWNNNNPKNMI

-782 YVPIKP
+782 YVPVKP

-797 GTNSLDSGT
+797 GSNSLDSGT

-814 INTANNDRNVVVSF
+814 INTANDDRNVVVSF

-865 NIKDNKTGLAVDS
+865 NIKDNKTGLAVDF

-890 SSNNVTGV
+890 SSNNVTGL

-925 SNSSNSIILRIS
+925 ADSSNSAILRIS
-937 SLPLET
+937 SIPLET
-943 LIISKDLTK
+943 VIISKDLTK
-952 YYKNGTHF
+952 YYKNGSQF
-960 DIILK
+960 DVVLK
-965 DVLGNVLVNKE
+965 DVLGNVLVGKI
-976 VKITINGVTYKKITD
+976 VKITINGVTYNKITND
-991 TNGKARLSINLLPG
+991 KGEARLSINLFPG
-1005 VYNITTSF
+1005 VYNITVLF
-1013 EDDGNYVKSLN
+1013 EDDDNYVKSLN

-1075 SSGEARLNVRLN
+1075 GSGEARLNVRLN
-1087 PSNYIFTVTD
+1087 PNNYIFAVTD
-1097 GLEVVSSPVHVLSTI
+1097 GQEVVSSSVNVLSTI
-1112 RTSDIS
+1112 ETSDIS
-1118 MFYKDGTRFAAKLYD
+1118 MFYKDGTKYSVKLCD
-1133 ANGKIVSNKE
+1133 LDGNIMPNKN
-1143 VAITVNG
+1143 VAITING
-1150 VTYNKLT
+1150 VTYNKVT
-1157 DSKGVAYLNINLNP
+1157 DSNGVAYLNINLNP
-1171 GVYSIST
+1171 GTYSVWATYGDKTVCNTVSISPMVV
-1178 SYEGKTVYNTI
+1178 S
-1189 LISAMPVTI
+1189 M
-1198 VSSSIHIQQGTFYK
+1198 VSSSVNIQQGTFYK
-1212 VKFSDALSNPIIG
+1212 VKFSDALSNPIVG
-1225 QKVGIFVNGVMYY
+1225 QEVGILINGIMYH
-1238 RETDDLGF
+1238 RVTDELGV
-1246 ASLKINLNPGH
+1246 ASIKINLNPGS
-1257 YMITSGLLSNI
+1257 YMVMSGLLSNAYEAKTINNVITVSGDYL

>member
-1 MIQLNLFINK
+1 
-11 NIVNFILLLY
+11 
-21 KLMRCFMRKR
+21 MRKKF
-31 LLIVFSV
+31 LTVFFI

-93 VEVSKSNDNVV
+93 VEVSNSRDNVV
-104 IHLGEGTFEGNGNV
+104 IYLGEGTFEGNGNV

-185 LLVDNCIFRNNFA
+185 LLVDKCIFRNNFA
-198 FNTGG
+198 FNAGG

-224 VICNDEYENANGGAV
+224 VTCNDEYGNANGGAV

-300 NWQYAKGGS
+300 NWEYAKGGS

-385 GNDENGNGSFNNP
+385 GNDEKGNGSFNNP

-406 AKSVGNVYNLKVYL
+406 AKSAGNVYNLKVYL

-470 KYALSNLTLINFK
+470 KYVLSNLTLINFK
-483 AKSIGYKKENN
+483 AKSTGYKKENN

-534 VDSKHLGFYGGVL
+534 VDSKHSWFYGGVL

-553 ARFYKCIVNNYSST
+553 ARFYNCIVNNYSST

-601 LGASNTNVTMSYVN
+601 LGASNTNVTMSHIN
-615 YADNDCNFAVAYDK
+615 YIDNDCNFAVAYDK
-629 SFMKIDNS
+629 SFVKIDNS

-649 NGMIWNVCN
+649 NGMIWNVYN

-673 GYKSNFNGCL
+673 DYKSNFNGCL

-689 EFRGNIIT
+689 EFRGNTIT

-723 YNYWIDETPKNMM
+723 YNYWIDETPKNMI

-773 SNYKNYDVR
+773 SDYKDYDVR

-797 GTNSLDSGT
+797 GSNSLDSGT

-814 INTANNDRNVVVSF
+814 INTANDDRNVVVSF

-865 NIKDNKTGLAVDS
+865 NIKDNKTGLAVDF

-890 SSNNVTGV
+890 SSNNVTGL

-925 SNSSNSIILRIS
+925 ANSSNSAILRIS
-937 SLPLET
+937 SIPLET
-943 LIISKDLTK
+943 VIISKDLTK
-952 YYKNGTHF
+952 YYKNGSQF
-960 DIILK
+960 DVVLK
-965 DVLGNVLVNKE
+965 DVLGNVLVGKI
-976 VKITINGVTYKKITD
+976 VKITINGVTYNKITND
-991 TNGKARLSINLLPG
+991 KGEARLSINLFPG
-1005 VYNITTSF
+1005 VYNITVLF
-1013 EDDGNYVKSLN
+1013 EDDDNYVKSLN

-1075 SSGEARLNVRLN
+1075 GSGEARLNVRLN
-1087 PSNYIFTVTD
+1087 PNNYIFAVTD
-1097 GLEVVSSPVHVLSTI
+1097 GQEVVSSSVNVLSTI
-1112 RTSDIS
+1112 ETSDIS
-1118 MFYKDGTRFAAKLYD
+1118 MFYKDGTKYSVKLCD
-1133 ANGKIVSNKE
+1133 LDGNIMPNKN
-1143 VAITVNG
+1143 VAITING
-1150 VTYNKLT
+1150 VTYNKVT
-1157 DSKGVAYLNINLNP
+1157 DSNGVAYLNINLNP
-1171 GVYSIST
+1171 GTYSVWATYGDKTVCNTVSISPMVV
-1178 SYEGKTVYNTI
+1178 S
-1189 LISAMPVTI
+1189 M
-1198 VSSSIHIQQGTFYK
+1198 VSSSVNIQQGTFYK
-1212 VKFSDALSNPIIG
+1212 VKFSDALSNPIVG
-1225 QKVGIFVNGVMYY
+1225 QEVGILINGIMYH
-1238 RETDDLGF
+1238 RVTDELGV
-1246 ASLKINLNPGH
+1246 ASIKINLNPGS
-1257 YMITSGLLSNI
+1257 YMVMSGLLSNAYEAKTINNVITVSGDYL

>member
-1 MIQLNLFINK
+1 
-11 NIVNFILLLY
+11 
-21 KLMRCFMRKR
+21 MRKKF
-31 LLIVFSV
+31 LTVFFI

-93 VEVSKSNDNVV
+93 VEVSNPRDNVV

-224 VICNDEYENANGGAV
+224 VTCNDEYGNANGGAV

-285 SNFINNYVVSTSFRT
+285 SNFINNYVVSTNFRT

-349 ILRINSSVNGVL
+349 ILRINSTVNGVL

-406 AKSVGNVYNLKVYL
+406 AKSAGNVYNLKVYL

-441 QIAGIGSK
+441 QIAAIGSK

-470 KYALSNLTLINFK
+470 KYVLSNLTLINFK
-483 AKSIGYKKENN
+483 AKSTGYKKENN

-506 DNCIFKNIIGSSI
+506 DNCIFKNIAGSSI

-553 ARFYKCIVNNYSST
+553 ARFYNCIVNNYSST

-629 SFMKIDNS
+629 SSVKIDNS

-673 GYKSNFNGCL
+673 DYKSNFNGCL

-689 EFRGNIIT
+689 EFRGNTIT

-723 YNYWIDETPKNMM
+723 YNYWNNNNPKNMI

-773 SNYKNYDVR
+773 SNYKDYDVR
-782 YVPIKP
+782 YVPVKP

-797 GTNSLDSGT
+797 GSNSLDSGT

-814 INTANNDRNVVVSF
+814 INTANDDRNVVVSF

-865 NIKDNKTGLAVDS
+865 NIKDNKTGLAVDF

-890 SSNNVTGV
+890 SSNNVTGL

-925 SNSSNSIILRIS
+925 ADSSNSAILRIS
-937 SLPLET
+937 SIPLET
-943 LIISKDLTK
+943 VIISKDLTK
-952 YYKNGTHF
+952 YYKNGSQF
-960 DIILK
+960 DVVLK
-965 DVLGNVLVNKE
+965 DVLGNVLVGKI
-976 VKITINGVTYKKITD
+976 VKITINGVTYNKITND
-991 TNGKARLSINLLPG
+991 KGEARLSINLFPG
-1005 VYNITTSF
+1005 VYNITVLF
-1013 EDDGNYVKSLN
+1013 EDDDNYVKSLN

-1075 SSGEARLNVRLN
+1075 GSGEARLNVRLN
-1087 PSNYIFTVTD
+1087 PNNYIFAVTD
-1097 GLEVVSSPVHVLSTI
+1097 GQEVVSSSVNVLSTI
-1112 RTSDIS
+1112 ETSDIS
-1118 MFYKDGTRFAAKLYD
+1118 MFYKDGTKYSVKLCD
-1133 ANGKIVSNKE
+1133 LDGNIMPNKN
-1143 VAITVNG
+1143 VAITING
-1150 VTYNKLT
+1150 VTYNKVT
-1157 DSKGVAYLNINLNP
+1157 DSNGVAYLNINLNP
-1171 GVYSIST
+1171 GTYSVWATYGDKTVCNTVSISPMVV
-1178 SYEGKTVYNTI
+1178 S
-1189 LISAMPVTI
+1189 M
-1198 VSSSIHIQQGTFYK
+1198 VSSSVNIQQGTFYK
-1212 VKFSDALSNPIIG
+1212 VKFSDALSNPIVG
-1225 QKVGIFVNGVMYY
+1225 QEVGILINGIMYH
-1238 RETDDLGF
+1238 RVTDELGV
-1246 ASLKINLNPGH
+1246 ASIKINLNPGS
-1257 YMITSGLLSNI
+1257 YMVMSGLLSNAYEAKTINNVITVSGDYL

>member
-1 MIQLNLFINK
+1 
-11 NIVNFILLLY
+11 
-21 KLMRCFMRKR
+21 MRKKF
-31 LLIVFSV
+31 LTVFFI

-93 VEVSKSNDNVV
+93 VEVSNPRDNVV

-198 FNTGG
+198 FNAGG

-224 VICNDEYENANGGAV
+224 VTCNDEYGNANGGAV

-285 SNFINNYVVSTSFRT
+285 SNFINNYVVSTNFRT
-300 NWQYAKGGS
+300 NWEYAKGGS

-406 AKSVGNVYNLKVYL
+406 AKSAGNVYNLKVYL

-470 KYALSNLTLINFK
+470 KYVLSNLTLINFK
-483 AKSIGYKKENN
+483 AKSTGYKKENN

-528 VISSSF
+528 VINSSF

-553 ARFYKCIVNNYSST
+553 ARFYNCIVNNYSST

-629 SFMKIDNS
+629 SFVKIDNS

-649 NGMIWNVCN
+649 NGMIWDVCN

-673 GYKSNFNGCL
+673 DYKSNFNGCL

-689 EFRGNIIT
+689 EFRGNTIT

-723 YNYWIDETPKNMM
+723 YNYWNNNNPKNMI

-782 YVPIKP
+782 YVPVKP

-797 GTNSLDSGT
+797 GSNSLDSGI

-814 INTANNDRNVVVSF
+814 INTANDDRNVVVSF

-865 NIKDNKTGLAVDS
+865 NIKDNKTGLAVDF

-890 SSNNVTGV
+890 SSNNVTGL

-925 SNSSNSIILRIS
+925 ADSSNSAILRIS
-937 SLPLET
+937 SIPLET
-943 LIISKDLTK
+943 VIISKDLTK
-952 YYKNGTHF
+952 YYKNGSQF
-960 DIILK
+960 DVVLK
-965 DVLGNVLVNKE
+965 DVLGNVLVGKI
-976 VKITINGVTYKKITD
+976 VKITINGVTYNKITND
-991 TNGKARLSINLLPG
+991 KGEARLSINLFPG
-1005 VYNITTSF
+1005 VYNITVLF
-1013 EDDGNYVKSLN
+1013 EDDDNYVKSLN

-1075 SSGEARLNVRLN
+1075 GSGEARLNVRLN
-1087 PSNYIFTVTD
+1087 PNNYIFAVTD
-1097 GLEVVSSPVHVLSTI
+1097 GQEVVSSSVNVLSTI
-1112 RTSDIS
+1112 ETSDIS
-1118 MFYKDGTRFAAKLYD
+1118 MFYKDGTKYSVKLCD
-1133 ANGKIVSNKE
+1133 LDGNIMPNKN
-1143 VAITVNG
+1143 VAITING
-1150 VTYNKLT
+1150 VTYNKVT
-1157 DSKGVAYLNINLNP
+1157 DSNGVAYLNINLNP
-1171 GVYSIST
+1171 GTYSVWATYGDKTVCNTVSISPMVV
-1178 SYEGKTVYNTI
+1178 S
-1189 LISAMPVTI
+1189 M
-1198 VSSSIHIQQGTFYK
+1198 VSSSVNIQQGTFYK
-1212 VKFSDALSNPIIG
+1212 VKFSDALSNPIVG
-1225 QKVGIFVNGVMYY
+1225 QEVGILINGIMYH
-1238 RETDDLGF
+1238 RVTDELGV
-1246 ASLKINLNPGH
+1246 ASIKINLNPGS
-1257 YMITSGLLSNI
+1257 YMVMSGLLSNAYEAKTINNVITVSGDYL

>member
-1 MIQLNLFINK
+1 
-11 NIVNFILLLY
+11 
-21 KLMRCFMRKR
+21 MRKKF
-31 LLIVFSV
+31 LTVFFI

-93 VEVSKSNDNVV
+93 VEVSNPRDNVV
-104 IHLGEGTFEGNGNV
+104 IHLGEGIFEGNGNV

-224 VICNDEYENANGGAV
+224 VTCNDEYENANGGAV

-300 NWQYAKGGS
+300 NWEYAKGGS

-406 AKSVGNVYNLKVYL
+406 AKSAGNVYNLKVYL
-420 LDGVYS
+420 LDGIYS

-470 KYALSNLTLINFK
+470 KYVLSNLNLINFK
-483 AKSIGYKKENN
+483 AKSTGYKKENN

-506 DNCIFKNIIGSSI
+506 DNCIFKNIAGSSI

-528 VISSSF
+528 VINSSF

-553 ARFYKCIVNNYSST
+553 ARFYNCIVNNYSST

-629 SFMKIDNS
+629 SFVKIDNS

-649 NGMIWNVCN
+649 NGMIWDVCN

-673 GYKSNFNGCL
+673 DYKSNFNGCL

-689 EFRGNIIT
+689 EFRGNTIT

-723 YNYWIDETPKNMM
+723 YNYWNNNNPKNMI

-788 VRFILITSK
+788 VRFTLITSK
-797 GTNSLDSGT
+797 GSNSLDSGT

-814 INTANNDRNVVVSF
+814 INTANDDRNVVVSF

-865 NIKDNKTGLAVDS
+865 NIKDNKTGLAVDF

-890 SSNNVTGV
+890 SSNNVTGL

-925 SNSSNSIILRIS
+925 ADSSNSAILRIS
-937 SLPLET
+937 SIPLET
-943 LIISKDLTK
+943 VIISKDLTK
-952 YYKNGTHF
+952 YYKNGSQF
-960 DIILK
+960 DVVLK
-965 DVLGNVLVNKE
+965 DVLGNVLVGKI
-976 VKITINGVTYKKITD
+976 VKITINGVTYNKITND
-991 TNGKARLSINLLPG
+991 KGEARLSINLFPG
-1005 VYNITTSF
+1005 VYNITVLF
-1013 EDDGNYVKSLN
+1013 EDDDNYVKSLN

-1075 SSGEARLNVRLN
+1075 GSGEARLNVRLN
-1087 PSNYIFTVTD
+1087 PNNYIFAVTD
-1097 GLEVVSSPVHVLSTI
+1097 GQEVVSSSVNVLSTI
-1112 RTSDIS
+1112 ETSDIS
-1118 MFYKDGTRFAAKLYD
+1118 MFYKDGTKYSVKLCD
-1133 ANGKIVSNKE
+1133 LDGNIMPNKN
-1143 VAITVNG
+1143 VAITING
-1150 VTYNKLT
+1150 VTYNKVT
-1157 DSKGVAYLNINLNP
+1157 DSNGVAYLNINLNP
-1171 GVYSIST
+1171 GTYSVWATYGDKTVCNTVSISPMVV
-1178 SYEGKTVYNTI
+1178 S
-1189 LISAMPVTI
+1189 M
-1198 VSSSIHIQQGTFYK
+1198 VSSSVNIQQGTFYK
-1212 VKFSDALSNPIIG
+1212 VKFSDALSNPIVG
-1225 QKVGIFVNGVMYY
+1225 QEVGILINGIMYH
-1238 RETDDLGF
+1238 RVTDELGV
-1246 ASLKINLNPGH
+1246 ASIKINLNPGS
-1257 YMITSGLLSNI
+1257 YMVMSGLLSNAYEAKTINNVITVSGDYL

>member
-1 MIQLNLFINK
+1 
-11 NIVNFILLLY
+11 
-21 KLMRCFMRKR
+21 MRKKF
-31 LLIVFSV
+31 LTVFFI

-93 VEVSKSNDNVV
+93 VEVSNPRDNVV

-224 VICNDEYENANGGAV
+224 VTCNDEYGNANGGAV

-285 SNFINNYVVSTSFRT
+285 SNFINNYVVSTNFRT

-406 AKSVGNVYNLKVYL
+406 AKSAGNVYNLKVYL
-420 LDGVYS
+420 LDGIYS

-470 KYALSNLTLINFK
+470 KYVLSNLTLINFK
-483 AKSIGYKKENN
+483 AKSTGYKKENN

-506 DNCIFKNIIGSSI
+506 DNCIFKNIAGSSI

-553 ARFYKCIVNNYSST
+553 ARFYNCIVNNYSST

-601 LGASNTNVTMSYVN
+601 LGASNTNVTMSHIN
-615 YADNDCNFAVAYDK
+615 YIDNDCNFAVAYDK
-629 SFMKIDNS
+629 SFVKIDNS

-649 NGMIWNVCN
+649 NGMIWNVYN

-673 GYKSNFNGCL
+673 DYKSNFNGCL

-689 EFRGNIIT
+689 EFRGNTIT

-723 YNYWIDETPKNMM
+723 YNYWNNNNPKNMI

-782 YVPIKP
+782 YVPVKP
-788 VRFILITSK
+788 VRFTLITSK
-797 GTNSLDSGT
+797 GSNSLDSGT

-814 INTANNDRNVVVSF
+814 INTANDDRNVVVSF

-865 NIKDNKTGLAVDS
+865 NIKDNKTGLAVDF

-890 SSNNVTGV
+890 SSNNVTGL

-925 SNSSNSIILRIS
+925 ANSSNSAILRIS
-937 SLPLET
+937 SIPLET
-943 LIISKDLTK
+943 VIISKDLTK
-952 YYKNGTHF
+952 YYKNGSQF
-960 DIILK
+960 DVVLK
-965 DVLGNVLVNKE
+965 DVLGNVLVGKI
-976 VKITINGVTYKKITD
+976 VKITINGVTYNKITND
-991 TNGKARLSINLLPG
+991 KGEARLSINLFPG
-1005 VYNITTSF
+1005 VYNITVLF
-1013 EDDGNYVKSLN
+1013 EDDDNYVKSLN

-1075 SSGEARLNVRLN
+1075 GSGEARLNVRLN
-1087 PSNYIFTVTD
+1087 PNNYIFAVTD
-1097 GLEVVSSPVHVLSTI
+1097 GQEVVSSSVNVLSTI
-1112 RTSDIS
+1112 ETSDIS
-1118 MFYKDGTRFAAKLYD
+1118 MFYKDGTKYSVKLCD
-1133 ANGKIVSNKE
+1133 LDGNIMPNKN
-1143 VAITVNG
+1143 VAITING
-1150 VTYNKLT
+1150 VTYNKVT
-1157 DSKGVAYLNINLNP
+1157 DSNGVAYLNINLNP
-1171 GVYSIST
+1171 GTYSVWATYGDKTVCNTVSISPMVV
-1178 SYEGKTVYNTI
+1178 S
-1189 LISAMPVTI
+1189 M
-1198 VSSSIHIQQGTFYK
+1198 VSSSVNIQQGTFYK
-1212 VKFSDALSNPIIG
+1212 VKFSDALSNPIVG
-1225 QKVGIFVNGVMYY
+1225 QEVGILINGIMYH
-1238 RETDDLGF
+1238 RVTDELGV
-1246 ASLKINLNPGH
+1246 ASIKINLNPGS
-1257 YMITSGLLSNI
+1257 YMVMSGLLSNAYEAKTINNVITVSGDYL

>member
-1 MIQLNLFINK
+1 
-11 NIVNFILLLY
+11 
-21 KLMRCFMRKR
+21 MRKKF
-31 LLIVFSV
+31 LTVFFI

-55 NSSIVAQD
+55 NSSIVVQD

-93 VEVSKSNDNVV
+93 VEVSNPRDNVV

-198 FNTGG
+198 FNAGG

-224 VICNDEYENANGGAV
+224 VTCNDEYGNANGGAV

-285 SNFINNYVVSTSFRT
+285 SNFINNYVVSTNFRT
-300 NWQYAKGGS
+300 NWEYAKGGS

-406 AKSVGNVYNLKVYL
+406 AKSAGNVYNLKVYL

-470 KYALSNLTLINFK
+470 KYVLSNLTLINFK
-483 AKSIGYKKENN
+483 AKSTGYKKENN

-506 DNCIFKNIIGSSI
+506 DNCIFKNIAGSSI

-553 ARFYKCIVNNYSST
+553 ARFYNCIVNNYSST

-629 SFMKIDNS
+629 SFVKIDNS

-673 GYKSNFNGCL
+673 DYKSNFNGCL

-689 EFRGNIIT
+689 EFRGNTIT

-723 YNYWIDETPKNMM
+723 YNYWNNNNPKNMI

-782 YVPIKP
+782 YVPVKP

-797 GTNSLDSGT
+797 GSNSLDSGI

-814 INTANNDRNVVVSF
+814 INTANDDRNVVVSF

-865 NIKDNKTGLAVDS
+865 NIKDNKTGLAVDF

-890 SSNNVTGV
+890 SSNNVTGL

-925 SNSSNSIILRIS
+925 ADSSNSAILRIS
-937 SLPLET
+937 SIPLET
-943 LIISKDLTK
+943 VIISKDLTK
-952 YYKNGTHF
+952 YYKNGSQF
-960 DIILK
+960 DVVLK
-965 DVLGNVLVNKE
+965 DVLGNVLVGKI
-976 VKITINGVTYKKITD
+976 VKITINGVTYNKITND
-991 TNGKARLSINLLPG
+991 KGEARLSINLFPG
-1005 VYNITTSF
+1005 VYNITVLF
-1013 EDDGNYVKSLN
+1013 EDDDNYVKSLN

-1075 SSGEARLNVRLN
+1075 GSGEARLNVRLN
-1087 PSNYIFTVTD
+1087 PNNYIFAVTD
-1097 GLEVVSSPVHVLSTI
+1097 GQEVVSSSVNVLSTI
-1112 RTSDIS
+1112 ETSDIS
-1118 MFYKDGTRFAAKLYD
+1118 MFYKDGTKYSVKLCNLD
-1133 ANGKIVSNKE
+1133 GNIMPNKN
-1143 VAITVNG
+1143 VAITING
-1150 VTYNKLT
+1150 VTYNKVT
-1157 DSKGVAYLNINLNP
+1157 DSNGVAYLNINLNP
-1171 GVYSIST
+1171 GTYSVWATYGDKTVCNTVSISPMVV
-1178 SYEGKTVYNTI
+1178 S
-1189 LISAMPVTI
+1189 M
-1198 VSSSIHIQQGTFYK
+1198 VSSSVNIQQGTFYK
-1212 VKFSDALSNPIIG
+1212 VKFSDALSNPIVG
-1225 QKVGIFVNGVMYY
+1225 QEVGILINGIMYH
-1238 RETDDLGF
+1238 RVTDELGV
-1246 ASLKINLNPGH
+1246 ASIKINLNPGS
-1257 YMITSGLLSNI
+1257 YMVMSGLLSNAYEAKTINNVITVSGDYL

>member
-1 MIQLNLFINK
+1 
-11 NIVNFILLLY
+11 
-21 KLMRCFMRKR
+21 MRKKF
-31 LLIVFSV
+31 LTIFFI

-93 VEVSKSNDNVV
+93 VEVSNPRDNVV

-185 LLVDNCIFRNNFA
+185 LLVDKCIFRNNFA

-224 VICNDEYENANGGAV
+224 VTCNDEYGNANGGAV

-300 NWQYAKGGS
+300 NWEYAKGGS

-406 AKSVGNVYNLKVYL
+406 AKSAGNVYNLKVYL
-420 LDGVYS
+420 LDGIYS

-441 QIAGIGSK
+441 QIAAIGSK

-470 KYALSNLTLINFK
+470 KYVLSNLNLINFK
-483 AKSIGYKKENN
+483 AKSTGYKKENN

-506 DNCIFKNIIGSSI
+506 DNCIFKNIAGSSI

-553 ARFYKCIVNNYSST
+553 ARFYNCIVNNYSST

-629 SFMKIDNS
+629 SFVKIDNS

-649 NGMIWNVCN
+649 NGMIWDVCN

-673 GYKSNFNGCL
+673 DYKSNFNGCL

-689 EFRGNIIT
+689 EFRGNTIT

-723 YNYWIDETPKNMM
+723 YNYWNNNNPKNMI

-773 SNYKNYDVR
+773 SDYKDYDVR
-782 YVPIKP
+782 YVPVKP

-797 GTNSLDSGT
+797 GSNSLDSGT

-814 INTANNDRNVVVSF
+814 INTANDDRNVVVSF

-865 NIKDNKTGLAVDS
+865 NIKDNKTGLAVDF

-890 SSNNVTGV
+890 SSNNVTGL

-925 SNSSNSIILRIS
+925 ADSSNSAILRIS
-937 SLPLET
+937 SIPLET
-943 LIISKDLTK
+943 VIISKDLTK
-952 YYKNGTHF
+952 YYKNGSQF
-960 DIILK
+960 DVVLK
-965 DVLGNVLVNKE
+965 DVLGNVLVGKI
-976 VKITINGVTYKKITD
+976 VKITINGVTYNKITND
-991 TNGKARLSINLLPG
+991 KGEARLSINLFPG
-1005 VYNITTSF
+1005 VYNITVLF
-1013 EDDGNYVKSLN
+1013 EDDDNYVKSLN

-1075 SSGEARLNVRLN
+1075 GSGEARLNVRLN
-1087 PSNYIFTVTD
+1087 PNNYIFAVTD
-1097 GLEVVSSPVHVLSTI
+1097 GQEVVSSSVNVLSTI
-1112 RTSDIS
+1112 ETSDIS
-1118 MFYKDGTRFAAKLYD
+1118 MFYKDGTKYSVKLCD
-1133 ANGKIVSNKE
+1133 LDGNIMPNKN
-1143 VAITVNG
+1143 VAITING
-1150 VTYNKLT
+1150 VTYNKVT
-1157 DSKGVAYLNINLNP
+1157 DSNGVAYLNINLNP
-1171 GVYSIST
+1171 GTYSVWATYGDKTVCNTVSISPMVV
-1178 SYEGKTVYNTI
+1178 S
-1189 LISAMPVTI
+1189 M
-1198 VSSSIHIQQGTFYK
+1198 VSSSVNIQQGTFYK
-1212 VKFSDALSNPIIG
+1212 VKFSDALSNPIVG
-1225 QKVGIFVNGVMYY
+1225 QEVGILINGIMYH
-1238 RETDDLGF
+1238 RVTDELGV
-1246 ASLKINLNPGH
+1246 ASIKINLNPGS
-1257 YMITSGLLSNI
+1257 YMVMSGLLSNAYEAKTINNVITVSGDYL

>member
-1 MIQLNLFINK
+1 
-11 NIVNFILLLY
+11 
-21 KLMRCFMRKR
+21 MRKKF
-31 LLIVFSV
+31 LTVFFI

-93 VEVSKSNDNVV
+93 VEVSNPRDNVV

-198 FNTGG
+198 FNAGG

-224 VICNDEYENANGGAV
+224 VTCNDEYGNANGGAV

-300 NWQYAKGGS
+300 NWEYAKGGS

-406 AKSVGNVYNLKVYL
+406 AKSAGNVYNLKVYL

-470 KYALSNLTLINFK
+470 KYVLSNLNLINFK
-483 AKSIGYKKENN
+483 AKSTGYKKENN

-553 ARFYKCIVNNYSST
+553 ARFYNCIVNNYSST

-629 SFMKIDNS
+629 SFVKIDNS

-649 NGMIWNVCN
+649 NGMIWDVCN

-673 GYKSNFNGCL
+673 DYKSNFNGCL

-689 EFRGNIIT
+689 EFRGNTIT

-723 YNYWIDETPKNMM
+723 YNYWNNNNPKNMI

-773 SNYKNYDVR
+773 SDYKNYDVR

-788 VRFILITSK
+788 VRFTLITSK
-797 GTNSLDSGT
+797 GSNSLNSGT

-814 INTANNDRNVVVSF
+814 INTANDDRNVVVSF

-865 NIKDNKTGLAVDS
+865 NIKDNKTGLAVDF

-890 SSNNVTGV
+890 SSNNVTGL

-925 SNSSNSIILRIS
+925 ADSSNSAILRIS
-937 SLPLET
+937 SIPLET
-943 LIISKDLTK
+943 VIISKDLTK
-952 YYKNGTHF
+952 YYKNGSQF
-960 DIILK
+960 DVVLK
-965 DVLGNVLVNKE
+965 DVLGNVLVGKI
-976 VKITINGVTYKKITD
+976 VKITINGVTYNKITND
-991 TNGKARLSINLLPG
+991 KGEARLSINLFPG
-1005 VYNITTSF
+1005 VYNITVLF
-1013 EDDGNYVKSLN
+1013 EDDDNYVKSLN

-1075 SSGEARLNVRLN
+1075 GSGEARLNVRLN
-1087 PSNYIFTVTD
+1087 PNNYIFAVTD
-1097 GLEVVSSPVHVLSTI
+1097 GQEVVSSSVNVLSTI
-1112 RTSDIS
+1112 ETSDIS
-1118 MFYKDGTRFAAKLYD
+1118 MFYKDGTKYSVKLCD
-1133 ANGKIVSNKE
+1133 LDGNIMPNKN
-1143 VAITVNG
+1143 VAITING
-1150 VTYNKLT
+1150 VTYNKVT
-1157 DSKGVAYLNINLNP
+1157 DSNGVAYLNINLNP
-1171 GVYSIST
+1171 GTYSVWATYGDKTVCNTVSISPMVV
-1178 SYEGKTVYNTI
+1178 S
-1189 LISAMPVTI
+1189 M
-1198 VSSSIHIQQGTFYK
+1198 VSSSVNIQQGTFYK
-1212 VKFSDALSNPIIG
+1212 VKFSDALSNPIVG
-1225 QKVGIFVNGVMYY
+1225 QEVGILINGIMYH
-1238 RETDDLGF
+1238 RVTDELGV
-1246 ASLKINLNPGH
+1246 ASIKINLNPGS
-1257 YMITSGLLSNI
+1257 YMVMSGLLSNAYEAKTINNVITVSGDYL

>member
-1 MIQLNLFINK
+1 
-11 NIVNFILLLY
+11 
-21 KLMRCFMRKR
+21 MRKKF
-31 LLIVFSV
+31 LTVFFI

-93 VEVSKSNDNVV
+93 VEVSNPRDNVV

-198 FNTGG
+198 FNAGG

-224 VICNDEYENANGGAV
+224 VTCNDEYGNANGGAV

-285 SNFINNYVVSTSFRT
+285 SNFINNYVVSTNFRT
-300 NWQYAKGGS
+300 NWQDAKGGS

-406 AKSVGNVYNLKVYL
+406 AKSAGNVYNLKVYL
-420 LDGVYS
+420 LDGIYS

-470 KYALSNLTLINFK
+470 KYVLSNLTLINFK
-483 AKSIGYKKENN
+483 AKSTGYKKENN

-506 DNCIFKNIIGSSI
+506 DNCIFKNIAGSSI

-534 VDSKHLGFYGGVL
+534 VDSKHSWFYGGVL

-553 ARFYKCIVNNYSST
+553 ARFYNCIVNNYSST

-629 SFMKIDNS
+629 SSVKIDNS

-673 GYKSNFNGCL
+673 DYKSNFNGCL

-689 EFRGNIIT
+689 EFRGNTIT

-723 YNYWIDETPKNMM
+723 YNYWNNNNPKNMI

-782 YVPIKP
+782 YVPVKP
-788 VRFILITSK
+788 VRFTLITSK
-797 GTNSLDSGT
+797 GTNSLNSGT

-814 INTANNDRNVVVSF
+814 INTANDDRNVVVSF

-865 NIKDNKTGLAVDS
+865 NIKDNKTGLAVDF

-890 SSNNVTGV
+890 SSNNVTGL

-925 SNSSNSIILRIS
+925 ANSSNSAILRIS
-937 SLPLET
+937 SIPLET
-943 LIISKDLTK
+943 VIISKDLTK
-952 YYKNGTHF
+952 YYKNGSQF
-960 DIILK
+960 DVVLK
-965 DVLGNVLVNKE
+965 DVLGNVLVGKI
-976 VKITINGVTYKKITD
+976 VKITINGVTYNKITND
-991 TNGKARLSINLLPG
+991 KGEARLSINLFPG

-1013 EDDGNYVKSLN
+1013 EDDDNYVKSLN

-1087 PSNYIFTVTD
+1087 PNNYIFAVTD
-1097 GLEVVSSPVHVLSTI
+1097 GQEVVSSSVNVLSTI
-1112 RTSDIS
+1112 ETSDIS
-1118 MFYKDGTRFAAKLYD
+1118 MFYKDGTKYSVKLCD
-1133 ANGKIVSNKE
+1133 LDGNIMPNKN
-1143 VAITVNG
+1143 VAITING
-1150 VTYNKLT
+1150 VTYNKVT
-1157 DSKGVAYLNINLNP
+1157 DSNGVAYLNINLNP
-1171 GVYSIST
+1171 GTYSVWATYGDKTVCNTVSISPMVV
-1178 SYEGKTVYNTI
+1178 S
-1189 LISAMPVTI
+1189 M
-1198 VSSSIHIQQGTFYK
+1198 VSSSVNIQQGTFYK
-1212 VKFSDALSNPIIG
+1212 VKFSDALSNPIVG
-1225 QKVGIFVNGVMYY
+1225 QEVGILINGIMYH
-1238 RETDDLGF
+1238 RVTDELGV
-1246 ASLKINLNPGH
+1246 ASIKINLNPGS
-1257 YMITSGLLSNI
+1257 YMVMSGLLSNAYEAKTINNVITVSGDYL

>member
-1 MIQLNLFINK
+1 
-11 NIVNFILLLY
+11 
-21 KLMRCFMRKR
+21 MRKKF
-31 LLIVFSV
+31 LTVFFI

-93 VEVSKSNDNVV
+93 VEVSNPRDNVV

-198 FNTGG
+198 FNAGG

-224 VICNDEYENANGGAV
+224 VTCNDEYGNANGGAV

-406 AKSVGNVYNLKVYL
+406 AKSAGNVYNLKVYL
-420 LDGVYS
+420 LDGIYS

-470 KYALSNLTLINFK
+470 KYVLSNLTLINFK
-483 AKSIGYKKENN
+483 AKSTGYKKENN

-506 DNCIFKNIIGSSI
+506 DNCIFKNIAGSSI

-534 VDSKHLGFYGGVL
+534 VDSTHSWFYGGVL

-553 ARFYKCIVNNYSST
+553 AKFYNCIVNNYSST

-601 LGASNTNVTMSYVN
+601 LGASNTNVTMSHIN
-615 YADNDCNFAVAYDK
+615 YIDNDCNFAVAYDK
-629 SFMKIDNS
+629 SFVKIDNS

-649 NGMIWNVCN
+649 NGMIWNVYN

-673 GYKSNFNGCL
+673 DYKSNFNGCL

-689 EFRGNIIT
+689 EFRGNTIT

-723 YNYWIDETPKNMM
+723 YNYWNNNNPKNMI

-782 YVPIKP
+782 YVPVKP
-788 VRFILITSK
+788 VRFTLITSK
-797 GTNSLDSGT
+797 GSNSLDSGT

-814 INTANNDRNVVVSF
+814 INTANDDRNVVVSF

-865 NIKDNKTGLAVDS
+865 NIKDNKTGLAVDF

-890 SSNNVTGV
+890 SSNNVTGL

-925 SNSSNSIILRIS
+925 ANSSNSAILRIS
-937 SLPLET
+937 SIPLET
-943 LIISKDLTK
+943 VIISKDLTK
-952 YYKNGTHF
+952 YYKNGSQF
-960 DIILK
+960 DVVLK
-965 DVLGNVLVNKE
+965 DVLGNVLVGKI
-976 VKITINGVTYKKITD
+976 VKITINGVTYNKITND
-991 TNGKARLSINLLPG
+991 KGEARLSINLFPG
-1005 VYNITTSF
+1005 VYNITVLF
-1013 EDDGNYVKSLN
+1013 EDDDNYVKSLN

-1075 SSGEARLNVRLN
+1075 GSGEARLNVRLN
-1087 PSNYIFTVTD
+1087 PNNYIFAVTD
-1097 GLEVVSSPVHVLSTI
+1097 GQEVVSSSVNVLSTI
-1112 RTSDIS
+1112 ETSDIS
-1118 MFYKDGTRFAAKLYD
+1118 MFYKDGTKYSVKLCD
-1133 ANGKIVSNKE
+1133 LDGNIMPNKN
-1143 VAITVNG
+1143 VAITING
-1150 VTYNKLT
+1150 VTYNKVT
-1157 DSKGVAYLNINLNP
+1157 DSNGVAYLNINLNP
-1171 GVYSIST
+1171 GTYSVWATYGDKTVCNTVSISPMVV
-1178 SYEGKTVYNTI
+1178 S
-1189 LISAMPVTI
+1189 M
-1198 VSSSIHIQQGTFYK
+1198 VSSSVNIQQGTFYK
-1212 VKFSDALSNPIIG
+1212 VKFSDALSNPIVG
-1225 QKVGIFVNGVMYY
+1225 QEVGILINGIMYH
-1238 RETDDLGF
+1238 RVTDELGV
-1246 ASLKINLNPGH
+1246 ASIKINLNPGS
-1257 YMITSGLLSNI
+1257 YMVMSGLLSNAYEAKTINNVITVSGDYL

>member
-1 MIQLNLFINK
+1 
-11 NIVNFILLLY
+11 
-21 KLMRCFMRKR
+21 MRKKF
-31 LLIVFSV
+31 LTVFFI

-93 VEVSKSNDNVV
+93 VEVSNSRDNVV
-104 IHLGEGTFEGNGNV
+104 IYLGEGTFEGNGNV

-198 FNTGG
+198 FNAGG

-224 VICNDEYENANGGAV
+224 VTCNDEYGNANGGAV

-285 SNFINNYVVSTSFRT
+285 SNFINNYVVSTNFRT

-349 ILRINSSVNGVL
+349 ILRINSTVNGVL

-370 DGKYSNEVVVYVSVN
+370 NGKYSNEVVVYVSVN

-406 AKSVGNVYNLKVYL
+406 AKSAGNVYNLKVYL

-441 QIAGIGSK
+441 QIAAIGSK

-470 KYALSNLTLINFK
+470 KYVLSNLNLINFK
-483 AKSIGYKKENN
+483 AKSTGYKKENN

-506 DNCIFKNIIGSSI
+506 DNCIFKNIAGSSI

-534 VDSKHLGFYGGVL
+534 VDSTHSWFYGGVL

-553 ARFYKCIVNNYSST
+553 ARFYNCIVNNYSST

-601 LGASNTNVTMSYVN
+601 LGASNTNVTMSHIN
-615 YADNDCNFAVAYDK
+615 YIDNDCNFAVAYDK
-629 SFMKIDNS
+629 SFVKIDNS

-649 NGMIWNVCN
+649 NGMIWNVYN

-673 GYKSNFNGCL
+673 DYKSNFNGCL

-689 EFRGNIIT
+689 EFRGNTIT

-723 YNYWIDETPKNMM
+723 YNYWNNNNPKNMI

-782 YVPIKP
+782 YVPVKP
-788 VRFILITSK
+788 VRFTLITSK
-797 GTNSLDSGT
+797 GTNSLNSGT

-814 INTANNDRNVVVSF
+814 INTANDDRNVVVSF

-865 NIKDNKTGLAVDS
+865 NIKDNKTGLAVDF

-890 SSNNVTGV
+890 SSNNVTGL

-925 SNSSNSIILRIS
+925 ADSSNSAILRIS
-937 SLPLET
+937 SIPLET
-943 LIISKDLTK
+943 VIISKDLTK
-952 YYKNGTHF
+952 YYKNGSQF
-960 DIILK
+960 DVVLK
-965 DVLGNVLVNKE
+965 DVLGNVLVGKI
-976 VKITINGVTYKKITD
+976 VKITINGVTYNKITND
-991 TNGKARLSINLLPG
+991 KGEARLSINLFPG
-1005 VYNITTSF
+1005 VYNITVLF
-1013 EDDGNYVKSLN
+1013 EDDDNYVKSLN

-1075 SSGEARLNVRLN
+1075 GSGEARLNVRLN
-1087 PSNYIFTVTD
+1087 PNNYIFAVTD
-1097 GLEVVSSPVHVLSTI
+1097 GQEVVSSSVNVLSTI
-1112 RTSDIS
+1112 ETSDIS
-1118 MFYKDGTRFAAKLYD
+1118 MFYKDGTKYSVKLCD
-1133 ANGKIVSNKE
+1133 LDGNIMPNKN
-1143 VAITVNG
+1143 VAITING
-1150 VTYNKLT
+1150 VTYNKVT
-1157 DSKGVAYLNINLNP
+1157 DSNGVAYLNINLNP
-1171 GVYSIST
+1171 GTYSVWATYGDKTVCNTVSISPMVV
-1178 SYEGKTVYNTI
+1178 S
-1189 LISAMPVTI
+1189 M
-1198 VSSSIHIQQGTFYK
+1198 VSSSVNIQQGTFYK
-1212 VKFSDALSNPIIG
+1212 VKFSDALSNPIVG
-1225 QKVGIFVNGVMYY
+1225 QEVGILINGIMYH
-1238 RETDDLGF
+1238 RVTDELGV
-1246 ASLKINLNPGH
+1246 ASIKINLNPGS
-1257 YMITSGLLSNI
+1257 YMVMSGLLSNAYEAKTINNVITVSGDYL

>member
-1 MIQLNLFINK
+1 
-11 NIVNFILLLY
+11 
-21 KLMRCFMRKR
+21 MRKKF
-31 LLIVFSV
+31 LTVFFI

-55 NSSIVAQD
+55 NSSIVVQD

-93 VEVSKSNDNVV
+93 VEVSDPRDNVV

-198 FNTGG
+198 FNAGG

-224 VICNDEYENANGGAV
+224 VTFNDEYGNANGGAV

-300 NWQYAKGGS
+300 NWEYAKGGS

-406 AKSVGNVYNLKVYL
+406 AKSAGNVYNLKVYL
-420 LDGVYS
+420 LDGIYS

-470 KYALSNLTLINFK
+470 KYVLSNLTLINFK
-483 AKSIGYKKENN
+483 AKSTGYKKENN

-553 ARFYKCIVNNYSST
+553 ARFYNCIVNNYSST

-601 LGASNTNVTMSYVN
+601 LGASNTNVTMSHIN
-615 YADNDCNFAVAYDK
+615 YIDNDCNFAVAYDK
-629 SFMKIDNS
+629 SFVKIDNS

-649 NGMIWNVCN
+649 NGMIWNVYN

-673 GYKSNFNGCL
+673 DYKSNFNGCL

-689 EFRGNIIT
+689 EFRGNTIT

-723 YNYWIDETPKNMM
+723 YNYWNNNNPKNMI

-782 YVPIKP
+782 YVPVKP

-797 GTNSLDSGT
+797 GSNSLDSGT

-814 INTANNDRNVVVSF
+814 INTANDDRNVVVSF

-865 NIKDNKTGLAVDS
+865 NIKDNKTGLAVDF

-890 SSNNVTGV
+890 SSNNVTGL

-925 SNSSNSIILRIS
+925 ANSSNSAILRIS
-937 SLPLET
+937 SIPLET
-943 LIISKDLTK
+943 VIISKDLTK
-952 YYKNGTHF
+952 YYKNGSQF
-960 DIILK
+960 DVVLK
-965 DVLGNVLVNKE
+965 DVLGNVLVGKI
-976 VKITINGVTYKKITD
+976 VKITINGVTYNKITND
-991 TNGKARLSINLLPG
+991 KGEARLSINLFPG
-1005 VYNITTSF
+1005 VYNITVLF

-1075 SSGEARLNVRLN
+1075 GSGEARLNVRLN
-1087 PSNYIFTVTD
+1087 PNNYIFAVTD
-1097 GLEVVSSPVHVLSTI
+1097 GQEVVSSSVNVLSTI
-1112 RTSDIS
+1112 ETSDIS
-1118 MFYKDGTRFAAKLYD
+1118 MFYKDGTKYSVKLCD
-1133 ANGKIVSNKE
+1133 LDGNIMPNKN
-1143 VAITVNG
+1143 VAITING
-1150 VTYNKLT
+1150 VTYNKVT
-1157 DSKGVAYLNINLNP
+1157 DSNGVAYLNINLNP
-1171 GVYSIST
+1171 GTYSVWATYGDKTVCNTVSISPMVV
-1178 SYEGKTVYNTI
+1178 S
-1189 LISAMPVTI
+1189 M
-1198 VSSSIHIQQGTFYK
+1198 VSSSVNIQQGTFYK
-1212 VKFSDALSNPIIG
+1212 VKFSDALSNPIVG
-1225 QKVGIFVNGVMYY
+1225 QEVGILINGIMYH
-1238 RETDDLGF
+1238 RVTDELGV
-1246 ASLKINLNPGH
+1246 ASIKINLNPGS
-1257 YMITSGLLSNI
+1257 YMVMSGLLSNAYEAKTINNVITVSGDYL

>member
-1 MIQLNLFINK
+1 
-11 NIVNFILLLY
+11 
-21 KLMRCFMRKR
+21 MRKKF
-31 LLIVFSV
+31 LTVFFI

-55 NSSIVAQD
+55 NSSIVVQD

-93 VEVSKSNDNVV
+93 VEVSNPRDNVV

-185 LLVDNCIFRNNFA
+185 LLVDKCIFRNNFA
-198 FNTGG
+198 FNAGG

-224 VICNDEYENANGGAV
+224 VTRNDEYENANGGAV

-265 ISGGAIYVGA
+265 ISGGAIYVGT

-285 SNFINNYVVSTSFRT
+285 SNFINNYVVSTNFRT

-349 ILRINSSVNGVL
+349 ILRINSTVNGVL

-406 AKSVGNVYNLKVYL
+406 AKSAGNVYNLKVYL

-483 AKSIGYKKENN
+483 AKSTGYKKENN

-534 VDSKHLGFYGGVL
+534 VDSTHSWFYGGVL

-553 ARFYKCIVNNYSST
+553 AKFYNCIVDNYSSST

-649 NGMIWNVCN
+649 NGMIWNVYN

-673 GYKSNFNGCL
+673 DYKSNFNGCL

-689 EFRGNIIT
+689 EFRGNTIT

-711 NNDNQKGNLDFN
+711 NNDNQKGNLDFD
-723 YNYWIDETPKNMM
+723 YNYWNNNNPKNMI

-782 YVPIKP
+782 YVPVKP
-788 VRFILITSK
+788 VRFTLITSK
-797 GTNSLDSGT
+797 GTNSLDSGI

-814 INTANNDRNVVVSF
+814 INTANDDRNVVVSF

-865 NIKDNKTGLAVDS
+865 NIKDNKTGLAVDF

-890 SSNNVTGV
+890 SSNNVTGL

-925 SNSSNSIILRIS
+925 ADSSNSAILRIS
-937 SLPLET
+937 SIPLET
-943 LIISKDLTK
+943 VIISKDLTK
-952 YYKNGTHF
+952 YYKNGSQF
-960 DIILK
+960 DVVLK
-965 DVLGNVLVNKE
+965 DVLGNVLVGKI
-976 VKITINGVTYKKITD
+976 VKITINGVTYNKITND
-991 TNGKARLSINLLPG
+991 KGEAKLSINLFPG
-1005 VYNITTSF
+1005 VYNITVLF
-1013 EDDGNYVKSLN
+1013 EDDDNYVKSLN

-1075 SSGEARLNVRLN
+1075 GSGEARLNVRLN
-1087 PSNYIFTVTD
+1087 PNNYIFAVTD
-1097 GLEVVSSPVHVLSTI
+1097 GQEVVSSSVNVLSTI
-1112 RTSDIS
+1112 ETSDIS
-1118 MFYKDGTRFAAKLYD
+1118 MFYKDGTKYSVKLCD
-1133 ANGKIVSNKE
+1133 LDGNIMPNKN
-1143 VAITVNG
+1143 VAITING
-1150 VTYNKLT
+1150 VTYNKVT
-1157 DSKGVAYLNINLNP
+1157 DSNGVAYLNINLNP
-1171 GVYSIST
+1171 GTYSVWATYGDKTVCNTVSISPMVV
-1178 SYEGKTVYNTI
+1178 S
-1189 LISAMPVTI
+1189 M
-1198 VSSSIHIQQGTFYK
+1198 VSSSVNIQQGTFYK
-1212 VKFSDALSNPIIG
+1212 VKFSDALSNPIVG
-1225 QKVGIFVNGVMYY
+1225 QEVGILINGIMYH
-1238 RETDDLGF
+1238 RVTDELGV
-1246 ASLKINLNPGH
+1246 ASIKINLNPGS
-1257 YMITSGLLSNI
+1257 YMVMSGLLSNAYEAKTINNVITVSGDYL

>member
-1 MIQLNLFINK
+1 
-11 NIVNFILLLY
+11 
-21 KLMRCFMRKR
+21 MRKKF
-31 LLIVFSV
+31 LTVFFI

-93 VEVSKSNDNVV
+93 VEVSNPRDNVV

-185 LLVDNCIFRNNFA
+185 LLVDKCIFRNNFA
-198 FNTGG
+198 FNAGG

-224 VICNDEYENANGGAV
+224 VTCNDEYGNANGGAV

-406 AKSVGNVYNLKVYL
+406 AKSAGNVYNLKVYL
-420 LDGVYS
+420 LDGIYS

-470 KYALSNLTLINFK
+470 KYVLSNLTLINFK
-483 AKSIGYKKENN
+483 AKSTGYKKENN

-534 VDSKHLGFYGGVL
+534 VDSTHSWFYGGVL

-553 ARFYKCIVNNYSST
+553 AKFYNCIVDNYSSST

-629 SFMKIDNS
+629 SSVKIDNS

-649 NGMIWNVCN
+649 NGMIWDVCN

-673 GYKSNFNGCL
+673 DYKSNFNGCL

-689 EFRGNIIT
+689 EFRGNTIT

-723 YNYWIDETPKNMM
+723 YNYWIDETPKNMI

-782 YVPIKP
+782 YVPVKP
-788 VRFILITSK
+788 VRFTLITSK

-814 INTANNDRNVVVSF
+814 INTANDDRNVVVSF

-865 NIKDNKTGLAVDS
+865 NIKDNKTGLAVDF

-890 SSNNVTGV
+890 SSNNVTGL

-925 SNSSNSIILRIS
+925 ADSSNSAILRIS
-937 SLPLET
+937 SIPLET
-943 LIISKDLTK
+943 VIISKDLTK
-952 YYKNGTHF
+952 YYKNGSQF
-960 DIILK
+960 DVVLK
-965 DVLGNVLVNKE
+965 DVLGNVLVGKI
-976 VKITINGVTYKKITD
+976 VKITINGVTYNKITND
-991 TNGKARLSINLLPG
+991 KGEARLSINLFPG
-1005 VYNITTSF
+1005 VYNITVLF
-1013 EDDGNYVKSLN
+1013 EDDDNYVKSLN

-1075 SSGEARLNVRLN
+1075 GSGEARLNVRLN
-1087 PSNYIFTVTD
+1087 PNNYIFAVTD
-1097 GLEVVSSPVHVLSTI
+1097 GQEVVSSSVNVLSTI
-1112 RTSDIS
+1112 ETSDIS
-1118 MFYKDGTRFAAKLYD
+1118 MFYKDGTKYSVKLCD
-1133 ANGKIVSNKE
+1133 LDGNIMPNKN
-1143 VAITVNG
+1143 VAITING
-1150 VTYNKLT
+1150 VTYNKVT
-1157 DSKGVAYLNINLNP
+1157 DSNGVAYLNINLNP
-1171 GVYSIST
+1171 GTYSVWATYGDKTVCNTVSISPMVV
-1178 SYEGKTVYNTI
+1178 S
-1189 LISAMPVTI
+1189 M
-1198 VSSSIHIQQGTFYK
+1198 VSSSVNIQQGTFYK
-1212 VKFSDALSNPIIG
+1212 VKFSDALSNPIVG
-1225 QKVGIFVNGVMYY
+1225 QEVGILINGIMYH
-1238 RETDDLGF
+1238 RVTDELGV
-1246 ASLKINLNPGH
+1246 ASIKINLNPGS
-1257 YMITSGLLSNI
+1257 YMVMSGLLSNAYEAKTINNVITVSGDYL

>member
-1 MIQLNLFINK
+1 
-11 NIVNFILLLY
+11 
-21 KLMRCFMRKR
+21 MRKKF
-31 LLIVFSV
+31 LTVFFI

-93 VEVSKSNDNVV
+93 VEVSNPRDNVV

-198 FNTGG
+198 FNAGG

-224 VICNDEYENANGGAV
+224 VTCNDEYGNANGGAV

-370 DGKYSNEVVVYVSVN
+370 DGKYSNEVVAYVSVN

-406 AKSVGNVYNLKVYL
+406 AKSAGNVYNLKVYL
-420 LDGVYS
+420 LDGIYS

-470 KYALSNLTLINFK
+470 KYVLSNLTLINFK
-483 AKSIGYKKENN
+483 AKSTGYKKENN

-506 DNCIFKNIIGSSI
+506 DNCIFKNIAGSSI

-534 VDSKHLGFYGGVL
+534 VDSKHSWFYGGVL

-553 ARFYKCIVNNYSST
+553 AKFYNCIVNNYSST

-601 LGASNTNVTMSYVN
+601 LGASNTNVTMSHIN
-615 YADNDCNFAVAYDK
+615 YIDNDCNFAVAYDK
-629 SFMKIDNS
+629 SFVKIDNS

-649 NGMIWNVCN
+649 NGMIWDVCN

-673 GYKSNFNGCL
+673 DYKSNFNGCL

-689 EFRGNIIT
+689 EFRGNTIT

-723 YNYWIDETPKNMM
+723 YNYWIDETPKNMI

-782 YVPIKP
+782 YVPVKP
-788 VRFILITSK
+788 VRFTLITSK
-797 GTNSLDSGT
+797 GSNSLDSGT

-814 INTANNDRNVVVSF
+814 INTANDDRNVVVSF

-865 NIKDNKTGLAVDS
+865 NIKDNKTGLAVDF

-890 SSNNVTGV
+890 SSNNVTGL

-925 SNSSNSIILRIS
+925 ANSSNSAILRIS
-937 SLPLET
+937 SIPLET
-943 LIISKDLTK
+943 VIISKDLTK
-952 YYKNGTHF
+952 YYKNGSQF
-960 DIILK
+960 DVVLK
-965 DVLGNVLVNKE
+965 DVLGNVLVGKI
-976 VKITINGVTYKKITD
+976 VKITINGVTYNKITND
-991 TNGKARLSINLLPG
+991 KGEARLSINLFPG
-1005 VYNITTSF
+1005 VYNITVLF
-1013 EDDGNYVKSLN
+1013 EDDDNYVKSLN

-1075 SSGEARLNVRLN
+1075 GSGEARLNVRLN
-1087 PSNYIFTVTD
+1087 PNNYIFAVTD
-1097 GLEVVSSPVHVLSTI
+1097 GQEVVSSSVNVLSTI
-1112 RTSDIS
+1112 ETSDIS
-1118 MFYKDGTRFAAKLYD
+1118 MFYKDGTKYSVKLCD
-1133 ANGKIVSNKE
+1133 LDGNIMPNKN
-1143 VAITVNG
+1143 VAITING
-1150 VTYNKLT
+1150 VTYNKVT
-1157 DSKGVAYLNINLNP
+1157 DSNGVAYLNINLNP
-1171 GVYSIST
+1171 GTYSVWATYGDKTVCNTVSISPMVV
-1178 SYEGKTVYNTI
+1178 S
-1189 LISAMPVTI
+1189 M
-1198 VSSSIHIQQGTFYK
+1198 VSSSVNIQQGTFYK
-1212 VKFSDALSNPIIG
+1212 VKFSDALSNPIVG
-1225 QKVGIFVNGVMYY
+1225 QEVGILINGIMYH
-1238 RETDDLGF
+1238 RVTDELGV
-1246 ASLKINLNPGH
+1246 ASIKINLNPGS
-1257 YMITSGLLSNI
+1257 YMVMSGLLSNAYEAKTINNVITVSGDYL

>member
-1 MIQLNLFINK
+1 
-11 NIVNFILLLY
+11 
-21 KLMRCFMRKR
+21 MRKKF
-31 LLIVFSV
+31 LTVFFI

-93 VEVSKSNDNVV
+93 VEVSNPRDNVV

-224 VICNDEYENANGGAV
+224 VTCNDEYENAKGGAV

-265 ISGGAIYVGA
+265 ISGGAIYVGT

-285 SNFINNYVVSTSFRT
+285 SNFINNYVVSTNFRT

-349 ILRINSSVNGVL
+349 ILRINSTVNGVL

-406 AKSVGNVYNLKVYL
+406 AKSAGNVYNLKVYL
-420 LDGVYS
+420 LDGIYS

-470 KYALSNLTLINFK
+470 KYVLSNLTLINFK
-483 AKSIGYKKENN
+483 AKSTGYKKENN

-553 ARFYKCIVNNYSST
+553 ARFYNCIVNNYSST

-629 SFMKIDNS
+629 SSVKIDNS

-649 NGMIWNVCN
+649 NGMIWDVCN

-673 GYKSNFNGCL
+673 DYKSNFNGCL

-689 EFRGNIIT
+689 EFRGNTIT

-723 YNYWIDETPKNMM
+723 YNYWNNNNPKNMI

-797 GTNSLDSGT
+797 GSNSLDSGT

-814 INTANNDRNVVVSF
+814 INTANDDRNVVVNF

-865 NIKDNKTGLAVDS
+865 NIKDNKTGLAVDF

-890 SSNNVTGV
+890 SSNNVTGL

-925 SNSSNSIILRIS
+925 ADSSNSAILRIS
-937 SLPLET
+937 SIPLET
-943 LIISKDLTK
+943 VIISKDLTK
-952 YYKNGTHF
+952 YYKNGSQF
-960 DIILK
+960 DVVLK
-965 DVLGNVLVNKE
+965 DVLGNVLVGKI
-976 VKITINGVTYKKITD
+976 VKITINGVTYNKITND
-991 TNGKARLSINLLPG
+991 KGEARLSINLFPG
-1005 VYNITTSF
+1005 VYNITVLF
-1013 EDDGNYVKSLN
+1013 EDDDNYVKSLN

-1075 SSGEARLNVRLN
+1075 GSGEARLNVRLN
-1087 PSNYIFTVTD
+1087 PNNYIFAVTD
-1097 GLEVVSSPVHVLSTI
+1097 GQEVVSSSVNVLSTI
-1112 RTSDIS
+1112 ETSDIS
-1118 MFYKDGTRFAAKLYD
+1118 MFYKDGTKYSVKLCD
-1133 ANGKIVSNKE
+1133 LDGNIMPNKN
-1143 VAITVNG
+1143 VAITING
-1150 VTYNKLT
+1150 VTYNKVT
-1157 DSKGVAYLNINLNP
+1157 DSNGVAYLNINLNP
-1171 GVYSIST
+1171 GTYSVWATYGDKTVCNTVSISPMVV
-1178 SYEGKTVYNTI
+1178 S
-1189 LISAMPVTI
+1189 M
-1198 VSSSIHIQQGTFYK
+1198 VSSSVNIQQGTFYK
-1212 VKFSDALSNPIIG
+1212 VKFSDALSNPIVG
-1225 QKVGIFVNGVMYY
+1225 QEVGILINGIMYH
-1238 RETDDLGF
+1238 RVTDELGV
-1246 ASLKINLNPGH
+1246 ASIKINLNPGS
-1257 YMITSGLLSNI
+1257 YMVMSGLLSNAYEAKTINNVITVSGDYL

>member
-1 MIQLNLFINK
+1 
-11 NIVNFILLLY
+11 
-21 KLMRCFMRKR
+21 MRKKF
-31 LLIVFSV
+31 LTVFFI

-93 VEVSKSNDNVV
+93 VEVSNPRDNVV

-185 LLVDNCIFRNNFA
+185 LLVDKCIFRNNFA

-224 VICNDEYENANGGAV
+224 VTCNDEYGNANGGAV

-265 ISGGAIYVGA
+265 ISGGAIYVGT

-285 SNFINNYVVSTSFRT
+285 SNFINNYVVSTNFRT

-406 AKSVGNVYNLKVYL
+406 AKSAGNVYNLKVYL
-420 LDGVYS
+420 LDGIYS

-441 QIAGIGSK
+441 QIAAIGSK

-470 KYALSNLTLINFK
+470 KYVLSNLNLINFK
-483 AKSIGYKKENN
+483 AKSTGYKKENN

-506 DNCIFKNIIGSSI
+506 DNCIFKNIAGSSI

-528 VISSSF
+528 VINSSF

-553 ARFYKCIVNNYSST
+553 ARFYNCIVNNYSST

-629 SFMKIDNS
+629 SFVKIDNS

-649 NGMIWNVCN
+649 NGMIWDVCN

-673 GYKSNFNGCL
+673 DYKSNFNGCL

-689 EFRGNIIT
+689 EFRGNTIT

-723 YNYWIDETPKNMM
+723 YNYWNNNNPKNMI

-773 SNYKNYDVR
+773 SDYKDYDVR

-788 VRFILITSK
+788 VRFTLITSK
-797 GTNSLDSGT
+797 GSNSLDSGT

-814 INTANNDRNVVVSF
+814 INTANDDRNVVVSF

-865 NIKDNKTGLAVDS
+865 NIKDNKTGLAVDF

-890 SSNNVTGV
+890 SSNNVTGL

-925 SNSSNSIILRIS
+925 ADSSNSAILRIS
-937 SLPLET
+937 SIPLET
-943 LIISKDLTK
+943 VIISKDLTK
-952 YYKNGTHF
+952 YYKNGSQF
-960 DIILK
+960 DVVLK
-965 DVLGNVLVNKE
+965 DVLGNVLVGKI
-976 VKITINGVTYKKITD
+976 VKITINGVTYNKITND
-991 TNGKARLSINLLPG
+991 KGEARLSINLFPG
-1005 VYNITTSF
+1005 VYNITVLF
-1013 EDDGNYVKSLN
+1013 EDDDNYVKSLN

-1075 SSGEARLNVRLN
+1075 GSGEARLNVRLN
-1087 PSNYIFTVTD
+1087 PNNYIFAVTD
-1097 GLEVVSSPVHVLSTI
+1097 GQEVVSSSVNVLSTI
-1112 RTSDIS
+1112 ETSDIS
-1118 MFYKDGTRFAAKLYD
+1118 MFYKDGTKYSVKLCD
-1133 ANGKIVSNKE
+1133 LDGNIMPNKN
-1143 VAITVNG
+1143 VAITING
-1150 VTYNKLT
+1150 VTYNKVT
-1157 DSKGVAYLNINLNP
+1157 DSNGVAYLNINLNP
-1171 GVYSIST
+1171 GTYSVWATYGDKTVCNTVSISPMVV
-1178 SYEGKTVYNTI
+1178 S
-1189 LISAMPVTI
+1189 M
-1198 VSSSIHIQQGTFYK
+1198 VSSSVNIQQGTFYK
-1212 VKFSDALSNPIIG
+1212 VKFSDALSNPIVG
-1225 QKVGIFVNGVMYY
+1225 QEVGILINGIMYH
-1238 RETDDLGF
+1238 RVTDELGV
-1246 ASLKINLNPGH
+1246 ASIKINLNPGS
-1257 YMITSGLLSNI
+1257 YMVMSGLLSNAYEAKTINNVITVSGDYL

>member
-1 MIQLNLFINK
+1 
-11 NIVNFILLLY
+11 
-21 KLMRCFMRKR
+21 
-31 LLIVFSV
+31 
-38 LLFLLCLSV
+38 
-47 VSATDENT
+47 
-55 NSSIVAQD
+55 
-63 YDGNE
+63 
-68 FYVDLG
+68 
-74 GDDSNSG
+74 
-81 QLNSP
+81 
-86 FNSINKA
+86 
-93 VEVSKSNDNVV
+93 
-104 IHLGEGTFEGNGNV
+104 
-118 MISINKAHLSQ
+118 
-129 GGSITIVGAG
+129 
-139 ADKTII
+139 
-145 KGSSAY
+145 
-151 YAFNIYADSVV
+151 
-162 TLRDLSIVD
+162 
-171 CKSVEGG
+171 
-178 AICNSGT
+178 
-185 LLVDNCIFRNNFA
+185 
-198 FNTGG
+198 
-203 AISSIENGDCKIYN
+203 
-217 SVFINNS
+217 
-224 VICNDEYENANGGAV
+224 
-239 YSLKSDLLVDSC
+239 
-251 RFVGNFAKGNCLNA
+251 
-265 ISGGAIYVGA
+265 
-275 YLNNVPSVKN
+275 
-285 SNFINNYVVSTSFRT
+285 
-300 NWQYAKGGS
+300 
-309 IYMIN
+309 MIN

-406 AKSVGNVYNLKVYL
+406 AKSAGNVYNLKVYL
-420 LDGVYS
+420 LDGIYS

-470 KYALSNLTLINFK
+470 KYVLSNLTLINFK
-483 AKSIGYKKENN
+483 AKSTGYKKENN

-506 DNCIFKNIIGSSI
+506 DNCIFKNIAGSSI

-534 VDSKHLGFYGGVL
+534 VDSKHSWFYGGVL

-553 ARFYKCIVNNYSST
+553 ARFYNCIVNNYSST

-629 SFMKIDNS
+629 SSVKIDNS

-649 NGMIWNVCN
+649 NGMIWDVCN

-673 GYKSNFNGCL
+673 DYKSNFNGCL

-689 EFRGNIIT
+689 EFRGNTIT

-723 YNYWIDETPKNMM
+723 YNYWIDETPKNMI

-782 YVPIKP
+782 YVPVKP
-788 VRFILITSK
+788 VRFTLITSK

-814 INTANNDRNVVVSF
+814 INTANDDRNVVVSF

-865 NIKDNKTGLAVDS
+865 NIKDNKTGLAVDF

-890 SSNNVTGV
+890 SSNNVTGL

-925 SNSSNSIILRIS
+925 ANSSNSAILRIS
-937 SLPLET
+937 SIPLET
-943 LIISKDLTK
+943 VIISKDLTK
-952 YYKNGTHF
+952 YYKNGSQF
-960 DIILK
+960 DVVLK
-965 DVLGNVLVNKE
+965 DVLGNVIVGKI
-976 VKITINGVTYKKITD
+976 VKITINGVTYNKITND
-991 TNGKARLSINLLPG
+991 KGEARLSINLFPG
-1005 VYNITTSF
+1005 VYNITVLF
-1013 EDDGNYVKSLN
+1013 EDDDNYVKSLN

-1075 SSGEARLNVRLN
+1075 GSGEARLNVRLN
-1087 PSNYIFTVTD
+1087 PNNYIFAVTD
-1097 GLEVVSSPVHVLSTI
+1097 GQEVVSSSVNVLSTI
-1112 RTSDIS
+1112 ETSDIS
-1118 MFYKDGTRFAAKLYD
+1118 MFYKDGTKYSVKLCD
-1133 ANGKIVSNKE
+1133 LDGNIMPNKN
-1143 VAITVNG
+1143 VAITING
-1150 VTYNKLT
+1150 VTYNKVT
-1157 DSKGVAYLNINLNP
+1157 DSNGVAYLNINLNP
-1171 GVYSIST
+1171 GTYSVWATYGDKTVCNTVSISPMVV
-1178 SYEGKTVYNTI
+1178 S
-1189 LISAMPVTI
+1189 M
-1198 VSSSIHIQQGTFYK
+1198 VSSSVNIQQGTFYK
-1212 VKFSDALSNPIIG
+1212 VKFSDALSNPIVG
-1225 QKVGIFVNGVMYY
+1225 QEVGILINGIMYH
-1238 RETDDLGF
+1238 RVTDELGV
-1246 ASLKINLNPGH
+1246 ASIKINLNPGS
-1257 YMITSGLLSNI
+1257 YMVMSGLLSNAYEAKTINNVITVSGDYL

>member
-1 MIQLNLFINK
+1 
-11 NIVNFILLLY
+11 
-21 KLMRCFMRKR
+21 MRKKF
-31 LLIVFSV
+31 LTVFFI

-93 VEVSKSNDNVV
+93 VEVSNPRDNVV

-224 VICNDEYENANGGAV
+224 VTCNDEYGNANGGAV

-265 ISGGAIYVGA
+265 ISGGAIYVGT

-285 SNFINNYVVSTSFRT
+285 SNFINNYVVSTNFRT
-300 NWQYAKGGS
+300 NWEYAKGGS

-406 AKSVGNVYNLKVYL
+406 AKSAGNVYNLKVYL
-420 LDGVYS
+420 LDGIYS

-441 QIAGIGSK
+441 QIAAIGSK

-470 KYALSNLTLINFK
+470 KYVLSNLTLINFK
-483 AKSIGYKKENN
+483 AKSTGYKKENN

-506 DNCIFKNIIGSSI
+506 DNCIFKNIAGSSI

-528 VISSSF
+528 VINSSF

-553 ARFYKCIVNNYSST
+553 ERFYNCIVNNYSST

-629 SFMKIDNS
+629 SFVKIDNS

-649 NGMIWNVCN
+649 NGMIWNVYN

-673 GYKSNFNGCL
+673 DYKSNFNGCL

-689 EFRGNIIT
+689 EFRGNTIT

-723 YNYWIDETPKNMM
+723 YNYWIDETPKNMI

-788 VRFILITSK
+788 VRFTLITSK
-797 GTNSLDSGT
+797 GSNSLDSGT

-814 INTANNDRNVVVSF
+814 INTANDDRNVVVSF

-852 KTAKIGDIVEINV
+852 KTAKIWDIVEINV
-865 NIKDNKTGLAVDS
+865 NIKDNKTGLAVDF

-890 SSNNVTGV
+890 SSNNVTGL

-925 SNSSNSIILRIS
+925 ANSSNSAILRIS
-937 SLPLET
+937 SIPLET
-943 LIISKDLTK
+943 VIISKDLTK
-952 YYKNGTHF
+952 YYKNGSQF
-960 DIILK
+960 DVVLK
-965 DVLGNVLVNKE
+965 DVLGNVLVGKI
-976 VKITINGVTYKKITD
+976 VKITINGVTYNKITND
-991 TNGKARLSINLLPG
+991 KGEARLSINLFPG
-1005 VYNITTSF
+1005 VYNITVLF
-1013 EDDGNYVKSLN
+1013 EDDDNYVKSLN

-1075 SSGEARLNVRLN
+1075 GSGEARLNVRLN
-1087 PSNYIFTVTD
+1087 PNNYIFAVTD
-1097 GLEVVSSPVHVLSTI
+1097 GQEVVSSSVNVLSTI
-1112 RTSDIS
+1112 ETSDIS
-1118 MFYKDGTRFAAKLYD
+1118 MFYKDGTKYSVKLCD
-1133 ANGKIVSNKE
+1133 LDGNIMPNKN
-1143 VAITVNG
+1143 VAITING
-1150 VTYNKLT
+1150 VTYNKVT
-1157 DSKGVAYLNINLNP
+1157 DSNGVAYLNINLNP
-1171 GVYSIST
+1171 GTYSVWATYGDKTVCNTVSISPMVV
-1178 SYEGKTVYNTI
+1178 S
-1189 LISAMPVTI
+1189 M
-1198 VSSSIHIQQGTFYK
+1198 VSSSVNIQQGTFYK
-1212 VKFSDALSNPIIG
+1212 VKFSDALSNPIVG
-1225 QKVGIFVNGVMYY
+1225 QEVGILINGIMYH
-1238 RETDDLGF
+1238 RVTDELGV
-1246 ASLKINLNPGH
+1246 ASIKINLNPGS
-1257 YMITSGLLSNI
+1257 YMVMSGLLSNAYEAKTINNVITVSGDYL

>member
-1 MIQLNLFINK
+1 
-11 NIVNFILLLY
+11 
-21 KLMRCFMRKR
+21 MRKKF
-31 LLIVFSV
+31 LTVFFI

-93 VEVSKSNDNVV
+93 VEVSNPRDNVV

-185 LLVDNCIFRNNFA
+185 LLVDKCIFRNNFA
-198 FNTGG
+198 FNAGG

-224 VICNDEYENANGGAV
+224 VTCNDEYGNANGGAV

-265 ISGGAIYVGA
+265 ISGGAIYVGT

-285 SNFINNYVVSTSFRT
+285 SNFINNYVVSTNFRT
-300 NWQYAKGGS
+300 NWEYAKGGS

-406 AKSVGNVYNLKVYL
+406 AKSAGNVYNLKVYL
-420 LDGVYS
+420 LDGIYS

-441 QIAGIGSK
+441 QIAAIGSK

-470 KYALSNLTLINFK
+470 KYVLSNLNLINFK
-483 AKSIGYKKENN
+483 AKSTGYKKENN

-528 VISSSF
+528 VINSSF

-553 ARFYKCIVNNYSST
+553 ARFYNCIVNNYSST

-629 SFMKIDNS
+629 SFVKIDNS

-649 NGMIWNVCN
+649 NGMIWDVCN

-673 GYKSNFNGCL
+673 DYKSNFNGCL

-689 EFRGNIIT
+689 EFRGNTIT

-723 YNYWIDETPKNMM
+723 YNYWNNNNPKNMI

-773 SNYKNYDVR
+773 SDYKDYDVR

-788 VRFILITSK
+788 VRFTLITSK
-797 GTNSLDSGT
+797 GSNSLDSGT

-814 INTANNDRNVVVSF
+814 INTANDDRNVVVSF

-865 NIKDNKTGLAVDS
+865 NIKDNKTGLAVDF

-890 SSNNVTGV
+890 SSNNVTGL

-925 SNSSNSIILRIS
+925 ADSSNSAILRIS
-937 SLPLET
+937 SIPLET
-943 LIISKDLTK
+943 VIISKDLTK
-952 YYKNGTHF
+952 YYKNGSQF
-960 DIILK
+960 DVVLK
-965 DVLGNVLVNKE
+965 DVLGNVLVGKI
-976 VKITINGVTYKKITD
+976 VKITINGVTYNKITND
-991 TNGKARLSINLLPG
+991 KGEARLSINLFPG
-1005 VYNITTSF
+1005 VYNITVLF
-1013 EDDGNYVKSLN
+1013 EDDDNYVKSLN

-1075 SSGEARLNVRLN
+1075 GSGEARLNVRLN
-1087 PSNYIFTVTD
+1087 PNNYIFAVTD
-1097 GLEVVSSPVHVLSTI
+1097 GQEVVSSSVNVLSTI
-1112 RTSDIS
+1112 ETSDIS
-1118 MFYKDGTRFAAKLYD
+1118 MFYKDGTKYSVKLCD
-1133 ANGKIVSNKE
+1133 LDGNIMPNKN
-1143 VAITVNG
+1143 VAITING
-1150 VTYNKLT
+1150 VTYNKVT
-1157 DSKGVAYLNINLNP
+1157 DSNGVAYLNINLNP
-1171 GVYSIST
+1171 GTYSVWATYGDKTVCNTVSISPMVV
-1178 SYEGKTVYNTI
+1178 S
-1189 LISAMPVTI
+1189 M
-1198 VSSSIHIQQGTFYK
+1198 VSSSVNIQQGTFYK
-1212 VKFSDALSNPIIG
+1212 VKFSDALSNPIVG
-1225 QKVGIFVNGVMYY
+1225 QEVGILINGIMYH
-1238 RETDDLGF
+1238 RVTDELGV
-1246 ASLKINLNPGH
+1246 ASIKINLNPGS
-1257 YMITSGLLSNI
+1257 YMVMSGLLSNAYEAKTINNVITVSGDYL

>member
-1 MIQLNLFINK
+1 
-11 NIVNFILLLY
+11 
-21 KLMRCFMRKR
+21 MRKKF
-31 LLIVFSV
+31 LTVFFI

-55 NSSIVAQD
+55 NSSIVVQD

-93 VEVSKSNDNVV
+93 VEVSDPRDNVV

-198 FNTGG
+198 FNAGG

-224 VICNDEYENANGGAV
+224 VTCNDEYGNANGGAV

-300 NWQYAKGGS
+300 NWEYAKGGS

-406 AKSVGNVYNLKVYL
+406 AKSAGNVYNLKVYL
-420 LDGVYS
+420 LDGIYS

-441 QIAGIGSK
+441 QIAAIGSK

-470 KYALSNLTLINFK
+470 KYVLSNLTLINFK
-483 AKSIGYKKENN
+483 AKSTGYKKENN

-506 DNCIFKNIIGSSI
+506 DNCIFKNIAGSSI

-553 ARFYKCIVNNYSST
+553 ARFYNCIVNNYSST

-629 SFMKIDNS
+629 SSVKIDNS

-649 NGMIWNVCN
+649 NGMIWDVCN

-673 GYKSNFNGCL
+673 DYKSNFNGCL

-689 EFRGNIIT
+689 EFRGNTIT

-723 YNYWIDETPKNMM
+723 YNYWNNNNPKNMI

-773 SNYKNYDVR
+773 SDYKDYDVR
-782 YVPIKP
+782 YVPVKP

-797 GTNSLDSGT
+797 GSNSLDSGI

-814 INTANNDRNVVVSF
+814 INTANDDRNVVVSF

-865 NIKDNKTGLAVDS
+865 NIKDNKTGLAVDF

-890 SSNNVTGV
+890 SSNNVTGL

-925 SNSSNSIILRIS
+925 ADSSNSAILRIS
-937 SLPLET
+937 SIPLET
-943 LIISKDLTK
+943 VIISKDLTK
-952 YYKNGTHF
+952 YYKNGSQF
-960 DIILK
+960 DVVLK
-965 DVLGNVLVNKE
+965 DVLGNVLVGKI
-976 VKITINGVTYKKITD
+976 VKITINGVTYNKITND
-991 TNGKARLSINLLPG
+991 KGEARLSINLFPG
-1005 VYNITTSF
+1005 VYNITVLF
-1013 EDDGNYVKSLN
+1013 EDDDNYVKSLN

-1075 SSGEARLNVRLN
+1075 GSGEARLNVRLN
-1087 PSNYIFTVTD
+1087 PNNYIFAVTD
-1097 GLEVVSSPVHVLSTI
+1097 GQEVVSSSVNVLSTI
-1112 RTSDIS
+1112 ETSDIS
-1118 MFYKDGTRFAAKLYD
+1118 MFYKDGTKYSVKLCD
-1133 ANGKIVSNKE
+1133 LDGNIMPNKN
-1143 VAITVNG
+1143 VAITING
-1150 VTYNKLT
+1150 VTYNKVT
-1157 DSKGVAYLNINLNP
+1157 DSNGVAYLNINLNP
-1171 GVYSIST
+1171 GTYSVWATYGDKTVCNTVSISPMVV
-1178 SYEGKTVYNTI
+1178 S
-1189 LISAMPVTI
+1189 M
-1198 VSSSIHIQQGTFYK
+1198 VSSSVNIQQGTFYK
-1212 VKFSDALSNPIIG
+1212 VKFSDALSNPIVG
-1225 QKVGIFVNGVMYY
+1225 QEVGILINGIMYH
-1238 RETDDLGF
+1238 RVTDELGV
-1246 ASLKINLNPGH
+1246 ASIKINLNPGS
-1257 YMITSGLLSNI
+1257 YMVMSGLLSNAYEAKTINNVITVSGDYL

>member
-1 MIQLNLFINK
+1 
-11 NIVNFILLLY
+11 
-21 KLMRCFMRKR
+21 MRKR

-814 INTANNDRNVVVSF
+814 INTANDDRNVVVSF

-898 AISKSITVDESKS
+898 AIGKSITVDESKS

-925 SNSSNSIILRIS
+925 SNSSNSVILRIS

-1171 GVYSIST
+1171 GFIVFQQVMRV
-1178 SYEGKTVYNTI
+1178 KLFTI
-1189 LISAMPVTI
+1189 L
-1198 VSSSIHIQQGTFYK
+1198 F
-1212 VKFSDALSNPIIG
+1212 
-1225 QKVGIFVNGVMYY
+1225 
-1238 RETDDLGF
+1238 
-1246 ASLKINLNPGH
+1246 
-1257 YMITSGLLSNI
+1257 

>member
-1 MIQLNLFINK
+1 
-11 NIVNFILLLY
+11 
-21 KLMRCFMRKR
+21 MRKKF
-31 LLIVFSV
+31 LTVFFI

-93 VEVSKSNDNVV
+93 VEVSNPRDNVV

-198 FNTGG
+198 FNAGG

-224 VICNDEYENANGGAV
+224 VTCNDEYGNANGGAV

-406 AKSVGNVYNLKVYL
+406 AKSAGNVYNLKVYL

-470 KYALSNLTLINFK
+470 KYVLSNLTLINFK
-483 AKSIGYKKENN
+483 AKSTGYKKENN

-553 ARFYKCIVNNYSST
+553 ARFYNCIVNNYSST

-601 LGASNTNVTMSYVN
+601 LGASNTNVTMSHIN
-615 YADNDCNFAVAYDK
+615 YIDNDCNFAVAYDK
-629 SFMKIDNS
+629 SFVKIDNS

-649 NGMIWNVCN
+649 NGMIWNVYN

-673 GYKSNFNGCL
+673 DYKSNFNGCL

-689 EFRGNIIT
+689 EFRGNTIT

-723 YNYWIDETPKNMM
+723 YNYWNNNNPKNMI

-782 YVPIKP
+782 YVPVKP
-788 VRFILITSK
+788 VRFTLITSK
-797 GTNSLDSGT
+797 GTNSLDSGI

-814 INTANNDRNVVVSF
+814 INTANDDRNVVVSF

-865 NIKDNKTGLAVDS
+865 NIKDNKTGLAVDF

-890 SSNNVTGV
+890 SSNNVTGL

-925 SNSSNSIILRIS
+925 ADSSNSAILRIS
-937 SLPLET
+937 SIPLET
-943 LIISKDLTK
+943 VIISKDLTK
-952 YYKNGTHF
+952 YYKNGSQF
-960 DIILK
+960 DVVLK
-965 DVLGNVLVNKE
+965 DVLGNVIVGKI
-976 VKITINGVTYKKITD
+976 VKITINGVTYNKITND
-991 TNGKARLSINLLPG
+991 KGEARLSINLFPG
-1005 VYNITTSF
+1005 VYNITVLF
-1013 EDDGNYVKSLN
+1013 EDDDNYVKSLN

-1075 SSGEARLNVRLN
+1075 GSGEARLNVRLN
-1087 PSNYIFTVTD
+1087 PNNYIFAVTD
-1097 GLEVVSSPVHVLSTI
+1097 GQEVVSSSVNVLSTI
-1112 RTSDIS
+1112 ETSDIS
-1118 MFYKDGTRFAAKLYD
+1118 MFYKDGTKYSVKLCD
-1133 ANGKIVSNKE
+1133 LDGNIMPNKN
-1143 VAITVNG
+1143 VAITING
-1150 VTYNKLT
+1150 VTYNKVT
-1157 DSKGVAYLNINLNP
+1157 DSNGVAYLNINLNP
-1171 GVYSIST
+1171 GTYSVWATYGDKTVCNTVSISPMVV
-1178 SYEGKTVYNTI
+1178 S
-1189 LISAMPVTI
+1189 M
-1198 VSSSIHIQQGTFYK
+1198 VSSSVNIQQGTFYK
-1212 VKFSDALSNPIIG
+1212 VKFSDALSNPIVG
-1225 QKVGIFVNGVMYY
+1225 QEVGILINGIMYH
-1238 RETDDLGF
+1238 RVTDELGV
-1246 ASLKINLNPGH
+1246 ASIKINLNPGS
-1257 YMITSGLLSNI
+1257 YMVMSGLLSNAYEAKTINNVITVSGDYL

>member
-1 MIQLNLFINK
+1 
-11 NIVNFILLLY
+11 
-21 KLMRCFMRKR
+21 MRKKF
-31 LLIVFSV
+31 LTVFFI

-55 NSSIVAQD
+55 NSSIVVQD

-93 VEVSKSNDNVV
+93 VEVSNPRDNVV

-224 VICNDEYENANGGAV
+224 VTCNDEYGNANGGAV

-300 NWQYAKGGS
+300 NWEYAKGGS

-406 AKSVGNVYNLKVYL
+406 AKSAGNVYNLKVYL
-420 LDGVYS
+420 LDGIYS

-441 QIAGIGSK
+441 QIAAIGSK

-470 KYALSNLTLINFK
+470 KYVLSNLTLINFK
-483 AKSIGYKKENN
+483 AKSTGYKKENN

-528 VISSSF
+528 VINSSF

-553 ARFYKCIVNNYSST
+553 ARFYNCIVNNYSST

-629 SFMKIDNS
+629 SFVKIDNS

-649 NGMIWNVCN
+649 NGMIWNVYN

-673 GYKSNFNGCL
+673 DYKSNFNGCL

-689 EFRGNIIT
+689 EFRGNTIT

-723 YNYWIDETPKNMM
+723 YNYWNNNNPKNMI

-773 SNYKNYDVR
+773 SDYKDYDVR
-782 YVPIKP
+782 YVPVKP
-788 VRFILITSK
+788 VRFTLITSK
-797 GTNSLDSGT
+797 GSNSLDSGT

-814 INTANNDRNVVVSF
+814 INTANDDRNVVVSF

-865 NIKDNKTGLAVDS
+865 NIKDNKTGLAVDF

-890 SSNNVTGV
+890 SSNNVTGL

-925 SNSSNSIILRIS
+925 ANSSNSAILRIS
-937 SLPLET
+937 SIPLET
-943 LIISKDLTK
+943 VIISKDLTK
-952 YYKNGTHF
+952 YYKNGSQF
-960 DIILK
+960 DVVLK
-965 DVLGNVLVNKE
+965 DVLGNVLVGKI
-976 VKITINGVTYKKITD
+976 VKITINGVTYNKITND
-991 TNGKARLSINLLPG
+991 KGEARLSINLFPG
-1005 VYNITTSF
+1005 VYNITVLF
-1013 EDDGNYVKSLN
+1013 EDDDNYVKSLN

-1075 SSGEARLNVRLN
+1075 GSGEARLNVRLN
-1087 PSNYIFTVTD
+1087 PNNYIFAVTD
-1097 GLEVVSSPVHVLSTI
+1097 GQEVVSSSVNVLSTI
-1112 RTSDIS
+1112 ETSDIS
-1118 MFYKDGTRFAAKLYD
+1118 MFYKDGTKYSVKLCD
-1133 ANGKIVSNKE
+1133 LDGNIMPNKN
-1143 VAITVNG
+1143 VAITING
-1150 VTYNKLT
+1150 VTYNKVT
-1157 DSKGVAYLNINLNP
+1157 DSNGVAYLNINLNP
-1171 GVYSIST
+1171 GTYSVWATYGDKTVCNTVSISPMVV
-1178 SYEGKTVYNTI
+1178 S
-1189 LISAMPVTI
+1189 M
-1198 VSSSIHIQQGTFYK
+1198 VSSSVNIQQGTFYK
-1212 VKFSDALSNPIIG
+1212 VKFSDALSNPIVG
-1225 QKVGIFVNGVMYY
+1225 QEVGILINGIMYH
-1238 RETDDLGF
+1238 RVTDELGV
-1246 ASLKINLNPGH
+1246 ASIKINLNPGS
-1257 YMITSGLLSNI
+1257 YMVMSGLLSNAYEAKTINNVITVSGDYL

>member
-1 MIQLNLFINK
+1 
-11 NIVNFILLLY
+11 
-21 KLMRCFMRKR
+21 MRKKF
-31 LLIVFSV
+31 LTVFFI

-93 VEVSKSNDNVV
+93 VEVSNPRDNVV

-185 LLVDNCIFRNNFA
+185 LLVDKCIFRNNFA
-198 FNTGG
+198 FNAGG

-251 RFVGNFAKGNCLNA
+251 RFVGNFAKSNCLNA
-265 ISGGAIYVGA
+265 ISGGAIYVGT

-285 SNFINNYVVSTSFRT
+285 SNFINNYVVSTNFRT
-300 NWQYAKGGS
+300 NWEYAKGGS

-385 GNDENGNGSFNNP
+385 GNDEKGNGSFNNP

-406 AKSVGNVYNLKVYL
+406 AKSAGNVYNLKVYL

-470 KYALSNLTLINFK
+470 KYVLSNLTLINFK

-553 ARFYKCIVNNYSST
+553 ARFYNCIVNNYSST

-629 SFMKIDNS
+629 SFVKIDNS

-649 NGMIWNVCN
+649 NGMIWDVCN

-723 YNYWIDETPKNMM
+723 YNYWIDETPKNMI

-782 YVPIKP
+782 YVPVKP

-797 GTNSLDSGT
+797 GSNSLDSGI

-814 INTANNDRNVVVSF
+814 INTANDDRNVVVSF

-865 NIKDNKTGLAVDS
+865 NIKDNKTGLAVDF

-890 SSNNVTGV
+890 SSNNVTGL

-925 SNSSNSIILRIS
+925 ADSSNSAILRIS
-937 SLPLET
+937 SIPLET
-943 LIISKDLTK
+943 VIISKDLTK
-952 YYKNGTHF
+952 YYKNGSQF
-960 DIILK
+960 DVVLK
-965 DVLGNVLVNKE
+965 DVLGNVLVGKI
-976 VKITINGVTYKKITD
+976 VKITINGVTYNKITND
-991 TNGKARLSINLLPG
+991 KGEARLSINLFPG
-1005 VYNITTSF
+1005 VYNITVLF
-1013 EDDGNYVKSLN
+1013 EDDDNYVKSLN
-1024 TNKIVVLSKI
+1024 THKIVVLSKI

-1075 SSGEARLNVRLN
+1075 GSGEARLNVRLN
-1087 PSNYIFTVTD
+1087 PNNYIFAVTD
-1097 GLEVVSSPVHVLSTI
+1097 GQEVVSSSVNVLSTI
-1112 RTSDIS
+1112 ETSDIS
-1118 MFYKDGTRFAAKLYD
+1118 MFYKDGTKYSVKLCD
-1133 ANGKIVSNKE
+1133 LDGNIMPNKN
-1143 VAITVNG
+1143 VAITING
-1150 VTYNKLT
+1150 VTYNKVT
-1157 DSKGVAYLNINLNP
+1157 DSNGVAYLNINLNP
-1171 GVYSIST
+1171 GTYSVWATYGDKTVCNTVSISPMVV
-1178 SYEGKTVYNTI
+1178 S
-1189 LISAMPVTI
+1189 M
-1198 VSSSIHIQQGTFYK
+1198 VSSSVNIQQGTFYK
-1212 VKFSDALSNPIIG
+1212 VKFSDALSNPIVG
-1225 QKVGIFVNGVMYY
+1225 QEVGILINGIMYH
-1238 RETDDLGF
+1238 RVTDELGV
-1246 ASLKINLNPGH
+1246 ASIKINLNPGS
-1257 YMITSGLLSNI
+1257 YMVMSGLLSNAYEAKTINNVITVSGDYL